1 MCAKGNPTFSCP
13 TIISSSDDESLGL
26 ENNSKEDLFDFS
38 LNTVNVSVNTEL
50 PMNSS
55 YGSEEEEFDFLHFYE
70 ELSDYDF
77 HRMMSVDDFTYSTA
91 FSNEVFDNGEW
102 YTYAGLETCNIMKST
117 RHGKEL
123 LSKSIQSTTQ
133 GDSGIDNLTYLSG
146 DDTKL
151 GTDHTKADVYESS
164 NDMSGGKSISENQNE
179 SDSEL
184 EDDFFSVPEE
194 TEIFSE
200 SDDGEYFSA
209 DESLEGTL
217 DASFKSIL
225 CTVVSYQDNL
235 GLNDLDPSTVGRSSE
250 VPDPS
255 DMWEDVD
262 LSSLCIFNELPLE
275 PCDNE
280 VMFSR
285 PIGFVGSSTD
295 AIDYAKDFLRRQS
308 TLENL
313 LSAKSPD
320 DCDDANSIWS
330 ILTDKLLY
338 CQSDTSD
345 SVRHFSYDSLKADS
359 AKQRFFNA
367 ALNNEPCLSNS
378 YIDSCNMAELY
389 RDQLYDTVPTP
400 NKKKLNTA
408 EATANSNEP
417 TGKRVFPQ
425 YVEDRYQDLEINTSY
440 KYNPETSICATYLW
454 TENIGYPKDLV
465 TATAYHTEGYK
476 LWFKQGRFPI
486 GIDGEATAHLLDD
499 TPIPVKTLID
509 SGASRP
515 ILSRHFYDTHPF
527 LHTYPRY
534 KIPPRGMVIG
544 NDTVLPCDEAIA
556 IMVKFSGHVFHM
568 ICYLM
573 EVSKDYGLYIGQ
585 KAMYELEGGADF
597 RNLSFHFLM
606 RSLNLYAGDSIK
618 IKPGQT
624 KIVPMCLD
632 THAIKRD
639 MTLGEKK
646 RLDIDLYS
654 RENEKVMVNL
664 KTERKDKLVQTIPAV
679 ISQGTVFLT
688 AVNNTDTEW
697 KIDKYQMMGSL
708 DCRSLGYFHISR
720 HSLQRIMSDNA
731 NFLNDRE
738 TVEYFNILME
748 DHKNVMKFAQET
760 ILQRQKM
767 EAERNTELK
776 GRQSKGKEDFN
787 DSNMSEDNDPYPWLD
802 KDDPRRNMTDR
813 ECLENYIDLS
823 DSDITE
829 REKKNLYKVLYKYKR
844 AFSLRDEIGL
854 CQNMEVE
861 LELRDETP
869 FFIRPF
875 PIKES
880 DKDIVDKEMRKGC
893 LLGILKKG
901 MSSYSSPIML
911 IPRKLSGIPR
921 IVTDFRHLNSRLVT
935 LQPSIPLVKDAIQIL
950 GASGCET
957 LSLADLRDAYHTLRL
972 SDRSKKFCGITPY
985 YGSDSYLYQRL
996 GMGLSV
1002 SPAIWQNFIQKVL
1015 QEIPDHRKNH
1025 LAIIDDCLVFSKKY
1039 DHLKHLT
1046 NLFKA
1051 LIRNGL
1057 KISPR
1062 KCKLFKTSLV
1072 YMGHQVN
1079 IIDGIPHITP
1089 VKSRVDAIVKLDPPK
1104 SPKNCKQF
1112 CGMVNYLSMFL
1123 KDLQTKLIPIYHLT
1137 KKGVPFYWGELQQ
1150 EAFDQIKKDLTEAPV
1165 LAMPNS
1171 EGHMVLVSDTSKI
1184 ACGSALYQEQKGRYR
1199 LIAYFS
1205 KKLPLSAQRYSI
1217 SELELTGIYANVL
1230 AFKHLLRNVHFT
1242 LYCDHSALVHI
1253 MNGKKEPPTLRLKKL
1268 IENLS
1273 DFKFDIKFLRG
1284 KDMFVSDFLSRH
1296 PDGEESCNDPIIP
1309 VAFLMKEIELP
1320 QHSPKFLDWLNTML
1334 DSREMV
1340 AYKESPF
1347 KECKCER
1354 IMNMNEPFQ
1363 VLTRSM
1369 AKTVKADVPAM
1380 YPLKGDHKKPE
1391 KSQIGIIEVKDAE
1404 EVGQDE
1410 VQMVPNQQPNIEN
1423 NIMADIDNVN
1433 IPEIVSRSV
1442 AQNMPKVNMTGLQV
1456 PPVLNEPIP
1465 MKPVKRGTPVINYD
1479 QILTPVN
1486 IDVTRGQLPP
1496 FDMEKSFDAIQ
1507 TSVEQYP
1514 DLESL
1519 FREDKPLF
1527 KPGTEISLFMKH
1539 IPKQKE
1545 LDKFVN
1551 YLKQRVIHDCKVPL
1565 SVKELKAEYHIDP
1578 YFKDIVKYL
1587 ERDYCRYVGRSQTVF
1602 KMQCED
1608 YVLVNGVLFKIR
1620 YGKENKG
1627 EPSLV
1632 LCIPEKYIPTVLY
1645 QYHTPLL
1652 AGHPGVIKLYE
1663 TIKQRYYFPG
1673 MFNLVREFVECCLE
1687 CQSMKGKTDSPRIQ
1701 YARIPLDTRT
1711 MERMSMDIKEMPE
1724 SELGFRHILVCV
1736 CEFTNWMKTI
1746 PLADQKAQTIAM
1758 ALYFK
1763 ICCEYGTPKAI
1774 ICDEAPAF
1782 QSVALQEYFRALNI
1796 QPIYISPMNH
1806 GSNRSERYIR
1816 TLNDIITKCLVG
1828 TGSNWPLYVPSATF
1842 AMNCQVSQ
1850 VTGFS
1855 PFQMVFNNQPP
1866 DRLSFDFD
1874 PTKSG
1879 MKVDTPLYMI
1889 FMDQNKVLI
1898 NQLIMRRKKYE
1909 TESQLVR
1916 ESRKYP
1922 DTHGYAVGDL
1932 VLINHSP
1939 SSVLKAPSRKLKRNW
1954 VGPFK
1959 IQAIIDDS
1967 HYMISDWTGQ
1977 LSHKRFH
1984 VNRLKPFSLNL
1995 GKVKDG
2001 KLQTVHN
2008 TRELFR
2014 IWKNIKED
2022 IAIDTS
2028 SKHTQT

>member
-1 MCAKGNPTFSCP
+1 
-13 TIISSSDDESLGL
+13 
-26 ENNSKEDLFDFS
+26 
-38 LNTVNVSVNTEL
+38 
-50 PMNSS
+50 
-55 YGSEEEEFDFLHFYE
+55 
-70 ELSDYDF
+70 
-77 HRMMSVDDFTYSTA
+77 
-91 FSNEVFDNGEW
+91 
-102 YTYAGLETCNIMKST
+102 
-117 RHGKEL
+117 
-123 LSKSIQSTTQ
+123 
-133 GDSGIDNLTYLSG
+133 
-146 DDTKL
+146 
-151 GTDHTKADVYESS
+151 
-164 NDMSGGKSISENQNE
+164 
-179 SDSEL
+179 
-184 EDDFFSVPEE
+184 
-194 TEIFSE
+194 
-200 SDDGEYFSA
+200 
-209 DESLEGTL
+209 
-217 DASFKSIL
+217 
-225 CTVVSYQDNL
+225 
-235 GLNDLDPSTVGRSSE
+235 
-250 VPDPS
+250 
-255 DMWEDVD
+255 
-262 LSSLCIFNELPLE
+262 
-275 PCDNE
+275 
-280 VMFSR
+280 
-285 PIGFVGSSTD
+285 
-295 AIDYAKDFLRRQS
+295 
-308 TLENL
+308 
-313 LSAKSPD
+313 
-320 DCDDANSIWS
+320 
-330 ILTDKLLY
+330 
-338 CQSDTSD
+338 
-345 SVRHFSYDSLKADS
+345 
-359 AKQRFFNA
+359 
-367 ALNNEPCLSNS
+367 
-378 YIDSCNMAELY
+378 
-389 RDQLYDTVPTP
+389 
-400 NKKKLNTA
+400 
-408 EATANSNEP
+408 
-417 TGKRVFPQ
+417 
-425 YVEDRYQDLEINTSY
+425 
-440 KYNPETSICATYLW
+440 
-454 TENIGYPKDLV
+454 
-465 TATAYHTEGYK
+465 
-476 LWFKQGRFPI
+476 
-486 GIDGEATAHLLDD
+486 
-499 TPIPVKTLID
+499 
-509 SGASRP
+509 
-515 ILSRHFYDTHPF
+515 
-527 LHTYPRY
+527 
-534 KIPPRGMVIG
+534 
-544 NDTVLPCDEAIA
+544 
-556 IMVKFSGHVFHM
+556 
-568 ICYLM
+568 
-573 EVSKDYGLYIGQ
+573 
-585 KAMYELEGGADF
+585 
-597 RNLSFHFLM
+597 
-606 RSLNLYAGDSIK
+606 
-618 IKPGQT
+618 
-624 KIVPMCLD
+624 
-632 THAIKRD
+632 
-639 MTLGEKK
+639 
-646 RLDIDLYS
+646 
-654 RENEKVMVNL
+654 
-664 KTERKDKLVQTIPAV
+664 
-679 ISQGTVFLT
+679 
-688 AVNNTDTEW
+688 
-697 KIDKYQMMGSL
+697 
-708 DCRSLGYFHISR
+708 
-720 HSLQRIMSDNA
+720 
-731 NFLNDRE
+731 
-738 TVEYFNILME
+738 
-748 DHKNVMKFAQET
+748 
-760 ILQRQKM
+760 
-767 EAERNTELK
+767 
-776 GRQSKGKEDFN
+776 
-787 DSNMSEDNDPYPWLD
+787 
-802 KDDPRRNMTDR
+802 
-813 ECLENYIDLS
+813 
-823 DSDITE
+823 
-829 REKKNLYKVLYKYKR
+829 
-844 AFSLRDEIGL
+844 
-854 CQNMEVE
+854 
-861 LELRDETP
+861 
-869 FFIRPF
+869 
-875 PIKES
+875 
-880 DKDIVDKEMRKGC
+880 MRKGC

-901 MSSYSSPIML
+901 ISSYSSPIML

-935 LQPSIPLVKDAIQIL
+935 LQPSIPLVREAIQIL
-950 GASGCET
+950 GASGCEI

-972 SDRSKKFCGITPY
+972 SERSKKFCGITPY

-1025 LAIIDDCLVFSKKY
+1025 LAIMDDCLVFSKKY

-1046 NLFKA
+1046 DLFKA

-1062 KCKLFKTSLV
+1062 KCKLLKTSLV
-1072 YMGHQVN
+1072 YMGHQVS

-1112 CGMVNYLSMFL
+1112 CGLVNYLSMFL

-1137 KKGVPFYWGELQQ
+1137 KKGVPFHWGELQQ
-1150 EAFDQIKKDLTEAPV
+1150 KAFEQIKKDLTEAPV

-1296 PDGEESCNDPIIP
+1296 PDSEESCNDPIIP

-1320 QHSPKFLDWLNTML
+1320 QHSPKFLDWLNIML

-1380 YPLKGDHKKPE
+1380 YPLKGDHEKPE
-1391 KSQIGIIEVKDAE
+1391 MSQIGIIEVKDTE
-1404 EVGQDE
+1404 EVGQGE
-1410 VQMVPNQQPNIEN
+1410 VQIVPNQQPDIED
-1423 NIMADIDNVN
+1423 NIMAGIDNTN
-1433 IPEIVSRSV
+1433 IPDIVSRPV
-1442 AQNMPKVNMTGLQV
+1442 AQNVPKVNMTGLQV

-1465 MKPVKRGTPVINYD
+1465 MKPVKKATSVINYD
-1479 QILTPVN
+1479 PILTPVN
-1486 IDVTRGQLPP
+1486 IDVTLKGQLPP

-1565 SVKELKAEYHIDP
+1565 SVKELKAEYHVDP

-1587 ERDYCRYVGRSQTVF
+1587 EKDYCRYVGKAQTVF

-1608 YVLVNGVLFKIR
+1608 YDLVNGVLFKIR
-1620 YGKENKG
+1620 YGKEDKG

-1652 AGHPGVIKLYE
+1652 AGHPGVIKLYD

-1687 CQSMKGKTDSPRIQ
+1687 CQSMKGKTDGPKIQ

-1711 MERMSMDIKEMPE
+1711 MARMSMDIKEMPE

-1736 CEFTNWMKTI
+1736 CEFTNWMKTV

-1782 QSVALQEYFRALNI
+1782 QSVALQEYFKALNI

-1828 TGSNWPLYVPSATF
+1828 TRSKWPLYVPSATF

-1855 PFQMVFNNQPP
+1855 PFQMVYNKQPP
-1866 DRLSFDFD
+1866 DKLSFDFD

-1879 MKVDTPLYMI
+1879 IKVDTPLYMI
-1889 FMDQNKVLI
+1889 FMDQSKLLI
-1898 NQLIMRRKKYE
+1898 NQMIMRRKKYE
-1909 TESQLVR
+1909 AESQLVR

-1922 DTHGYAVGDL
+1922 DVHGYAIGDL

-1939 SSVLKAPSRKLKRNW
+1939 SSVLKAPSRKLKRDW

-1984 VNRLKPFSLNL
+1984 VNRLKPFSLSL

-2022 IAIDTS
+2022 IAIDKNS
-2028 SKHTQT
+2028 RHTQT

>member
-1 MCAKGNPTFSCP
+1 
-13 TIISSSDDESLGL
+13 
-26 ENNSKEDLFDFS
+26 
-38 LNTVNVSVNTEL
+38 
-50 PMNSS
+50 
-55 YGSEEEEFDFLHFYE
+55 
-70 ELSDYDF
+70 
-77 HRMMSVDDFTYSTA
+77 
-91 FSNEVFDNGEW
+91 
-102 YTYAGLETCNIMKST
+102 
-117 RHGKEL
+117 
-123 LSKSIQSTTQ
+123 
-133 GDSGIDNLTYLSG
+133 
-146 DDTKL
+146 
-151 GTDHTKADVYESS
+151 
-164 NDMSGGKSISENQNE
+164 
-179 SDSEL
+179 
-184 EDDFFSVPEE
+184 
-194 TEIFSE
+194 
-200 SDDGEYFSA
+200 
-209 DESLEGTL
+209 
-217 DASFKSIL
+217 
-225 CTVVSYQDNL
+225 
-235 GLNDLDPSTVGRSSE
+235 
-250 VPDPS
+250 
-255 DMWEDVD
+255 
-262 LSSLCIFNELPLE
+262 
-275 PCDNE
+275 
-280 VMFSR
+280 
-285 PIGFVGSSTD
+285 
-295 AIDYAKDFLRRQS
+295 
-308 TLENL
+308 
-313 LSAKSPD
+313 
-320 DCDDANSIWS
+320 
-330 ILTDKLLY
+330 
-338 CQSDTSD
+338 
-345 SVRHFSYDSLKADS
+345 
-359 AKQRFFNA
+359 
-367 ALNNEPCLSNS
+367 
-378 YIDSCNMAELY
+378 
-389 RDQLYDTVPTP
+389 
-400 NKKKLNTA
+400 
-408 EATANSNEP
+408 
-417 TGKRVFPQ
+417 
-425 YVEDRYQDLEINTSY
+425 
-440 KYNPETSICATYLW
+440 
-454 TENIGYPKDLV
+454 
-465 TATAYHTEGYK
+465 
-476 LWFKQGRFPI
+476 
-486 GIDGEATAHLLDD
+486 
-499 TPIPVKTLID
+499 
-509 SGASRP
+509 
-515 ILSRHFYDTHPF
+515 
-527 LHTYPRY
+527 
-534 KIPPRGMVIG
+534 
-544 NDTVLPCDEAIA
+544 
-556 IMVKFSGHVFHM
+556 
-568 ICYLM
+568 
-573 EVSKDYGLYIGQ
+573 
-585 KAMYELEGGADF
+585 
-597 RNLSFHFLM
+597 
-606 RSLNLYAGDSIK
+606 
-618 IKPGQT
+618 
-624 KIVPMCLD
+624 MCLD

-639 MTLGEKK
+639 MNLGEKK

-654 RENEKVMVNL
+654 RKNEKVMVNL
-664 KTERKDKLVQTIPAV
+664 KTERKDRLVQTLPAV
-679 ISQGTVFLT
+679 MSKGTIFLT
-688 AVNNTDTEW
+688 AVNNTDKEW
-697 KIDKYQMMGSL
+697 KINRYQMMGNL

-731 NFLNDRE
+731 NFLNDKE
-738 TVEYFNILME
+738 TVEYFNILVE

-760 ILQRQKM
+760 LLQRQKM
-767 EAERNTELK
+767 EAERNTQLK
-776 GRQSKGKEDFN
+776 SRQSKGKKDFN

-829 REKKNLYKVLYKYKR
+829 REKNNLYKVLYKYKK

-854 CQNMEVE
+854 CQSMEVE

-935 LQPSIPLVKDAIQIL
+935 LQPSIPLVRDAIEIL
-950 GASGCET
+950 GASGCEI
-957 LSLADLRDAYHTLRL
+957 LSLADLKDAYHTLRL
-972 SDRSKKFCGITPY
+972 SERSKKFCGITPY

-1025 LAIIDDCLVFSKKY
+1025 LAIMDDCLVFSKKY

-1046 NLFKA
+1046 DLFKA

-1072 YMGHQVN
+1072 YIGHQVS

-1137 KKGVPFYWGELQQ
+1137 KKGVPFHWGELQQ
-1150 EAFDQIKKDLTEAPV
+1150 KAFEQIKKDLTEAPV

-1184 ACGSALYQEQKGRYR
+1184 ACGSALYQEQKERYR

-1296 PDGEESCNDPIIP
+1296 PDSEESCNDPIIP

-1320 QHSPKFLDWLNTML
+1320 QHSPKFLDWLNIML

-1347 KECKCER
+1347 KECKCKR

-1391 KSQIGIIEVKDAE
+1391 MSQIGIIEVKDTE
-1404 EVGQDE
+1404 EVGQGE
-1410 VQMVPNQQPNIEN
+1410 VQIVPNQQPDIED
-1423 NIMADIDNVN
+1423 NIMAGIDNTN
-1433 IPEIVSRSV
+1433 IPDIVSRPV
-1442 AQNMPKVNMTGLQV
+1442 AQNVPKVNMTGLQV

-1465 MKPVKRGTPVINYD
+1465 MKPVKKATSVINYD
-1479 QILTPVN
+1479 PILTPVN
-1486 IDVTRGQLPP
+1486 IDVTLKGQLPP

-1565 SVKELKAEYHIDP
+1565 SVKELKAEYHVDP

-1587 ERDYCRYVGRSQTVF
+1587 EKDYCRYAGKAQTVF

-1620 YGKENKG
+1620 YGKEDKG

-1652 AGHPGVIKLYE
+1652 AGHPGVIKLYD

-1687 CQSMKGKTDSPRIQ
+1687 CQSMKGKTDGPRIQ

-1711 MERMSMDIKEMPE
+1711 MARMSMDIKEMPE

-1736 CEFTNWMKTI
+1736 CEFTNWMKTV

-1828 TGSNWPLYVPSATF
+1828 TGSKWPLYVPSATF

-1855 PFQMVFNNQPP
+1855 PFQMVYNKQPP
-1866 DRLSFDFD
+1866 DKLSFDFD

-1879 MKVDTPLYMI
+1879 IKVDTPLYMI
-1889 FMDQNKVLI
+1889 FMDQSKLLI
-1898 NQLIMRRKKYE
+1898 NQMIRRRKKYE
-1909 TESQLVR
+1909 AESQLVR

-1922 DTHGYAVGDL
+1922 DVHGYAVGDL

-1939 SSVLKAPSRKLKRNW
+1939 SSVLKAPSRKLKRDW
-1954 VGPFK
+1954 VGSFK

-1984 VNRLKPFSLNL
+1984 VNRLKPFSLSL

-2022 IAIDTS
+2022 IAIDKNS
-2028 SKHTQT
+2028 RHTQT

>member
-1 MCAKGNPTFSCP
+1 
-13 TIISSSDDESLGL
+13 
-26 ENNSKEDLFDFS
+26 
-38 LNTVNVSVNTEL
+38 
-50 PMNSS
+50 
-55 YGSEEEEFDFLHFYE
+55 
-70 ELSDYDF
+70 
-77 HRMMSVDDFTYSTA
+77 
-91 FSNEVFDNGEW
+91 
-102 YTYAGLETCNIMKST
+102 
-117 RHGKEL
+117 
-123 LSKSIQSTTQ
+123 
-133 GDSGIDNLTYLSG
+133 
-146 DDTKL
+146 
-151 GTDHTKADVYESS
+151 
-164 NDMSGGKSISENQNE
+164 
-179 SDSEL
+179 
-184 EDDFFSVPEE
+184 
-194 TEIFSE
+194 
-200 SDDGEYFSA
+200 
-209 DESLEGTL
+209 
-217 DASFKSIL
+217 
-225 CTVVSYQDNL
+225 
-235 GLNDLDPSTVGRSSE
+235 
-250 VPDPS
+250 
-255 DMWEDVD
+255 
-262 LSSLCIFNELPLE
+262 
-275 PCDNE
+275 
-280 VMFSR
+280 
-285 PIGFVGSSTD
+285 
-295 AIDYAKDFLRRQS
+295 
-308 TLENL
+308 
-313 LSAKSPD
+313 
-320 DCDDANSIWS
+320 
-330 ILTDKLLY
+330 
-338 CQSDTSD
+338 
-345 SVRHFSYDSLKADS
+345 
-359 AKQRFFNA
+359 
-367 ALNNEPCLSNS
+367 
-378 YIDSCNMAELY
+378 
-389 RDQLYDTVPTP
+389 
-400 NKKKLNTA
+400 
-408 EATANSNEP
+408 
-417 TGKRVFPQ
+417 
-425 YVEDRYQDLEINTSY
+425 
-440 KYNPETSICATYLW
+440 
-454 TENIGYPKDLV
+454 
-465 TATAYHTEGYK
+465 
-476 LWFKQGRFPI
+476 
-486 GIDGEATAHLLDD
+486 
-499 TPIPVKTLID
+499 
-509 SGASRP
+509 
-515 ILSRHFYDTHPF
+515 
-527 LHTYPRY
+527 
-534 KIPPRGMVIG
+534 
-544 NDTVLPCDEAIA
+544 
-556 IMVKFSGHVFHM
+556 
-568 ICYLM
+568 
-573 EVSKDYGLYIGQ
+573 
-585 KAMYELEGGADF
+585 
-597 RNLSFHFLM
+597 
-606 RSLNLYAGDSIK
+606 
-618 IKPGQT
+618 
-624 KIVPMCLD
+624 
-632 THAIKRD
+632 
-639 MTLGEKK
+639 
-646 RLDIDLYS
+646 
-654 RENEKVMVNL
+654 
-664 KTERKDKLVQTIPAV
+664 
-679 ISQGTVFLT
+679 
-688 AVNNTDTEW
+688 
-697 KIDKYQMMGSL
+697 
-708 DCRSLGYFHISR
+708 
-720 HSLQRIMSDNA
+720 
-731 NFLNDRE
+731 
-738 TVEYFNILME
+738 
-748 DHKNVMKFAQET
+748 
-760 ILQRQKM
+760 
-767 EAERNTELK
+767 
-776 GRQSKGKEDFN
+776 
-787 DSNMSEDNDPYPWLD
+787 
-802 KDDPRRNMTDR
+802 
-813 ECLENYIDLS
+813 
-823 DSDITE
+823 
-829 REKKNLYKVLYKYKR
+829 
-844 AFSLRDEIGL
+844 
-854 CQNMEVE
+854 
-861 LELRDETP
+861 
-869 FFIRPF
+869 
-875 PIKES
+875 
-880 DKDIVDKEMRKGC
+880 
-893 LLGILKKG
+893 
-901 MSSYSSPIML
+901 
-911 IPRKLSGIPR
+911 
-921 IVTDFRHLNSRLVT
+921 
-935 LQPSIPLVKDAIQIL
+935 
-950 GASGCET
+950 
-957 LSLADLRDAYHTLRL
+957 
-972 SDRSKKFCGITPY
+972 
-985 YGSDSYLYQRL
+985 
-996 GMGLSV
+996 
-1002 SPAIWQNFIQKVL
+1002 
-1015 QEIPDHRKNH
+1015 
-1025 LAIIDDCLVFSKKY
+1025 
-1039 DHLKHLT
+1039 
-1046 NLFKA
+1046 
-1051 LIRNGL
+1051 
-1057 KISPR
+1057 
-1062 KCKLFKTSLV
+1062 
-1072 YMGHQVN
+1072 MGHQVN

-1137 KKGVPFYWGELQQ
+1137 KKGVPFHWGELQQ

-1486 IDVTRGQLPP
+1486 IDVTLRGQLPP

-1587 ERDYCRYVGRSQTVF
+1587 ERDYCRYVGRTQTVF

-1711 MERMSMDIKEMPE
+1711 MARMSMDIKEMPE

-1866 DRLSFDFD
+1866 DKLSFDFD

-1909 TESQLVR
+1909 AESQLVR

>member
-1 MCAKGNPTFSCP
+1 M
-13 TIISSSDDESLGL
+13 
-26 ENNSKEDLFDFS
+26 
-38 LNTVNVSVNTEL
+38 
-50 PMNSS
+50 
-55 YGSEEEEFDFLHFYE
+55 
-70 ELSDYDF
+70 
-77 HRMMSVDDFTYSTA
+77 
-91 FSNEVFDNGEW
+91 
-102 YTYAGLETCNIMKST
+102 
-117 RHGKEL
+117 
-123 LSKSIQSTTQ
+123 
-133 GDSGIDNLTYLSG
+133 
-146 DDTKL
+146 
-151 GTDHTKADVYESS
+151 
-164 NDMSGGKSISENQNE
+164 
-179 SDSEL
+179 
-184 EDDFFSVPEE
+184 
-194 TEIFSE
+194 
-200 SDDGEYFSA
+200 
-209 DESLEGTL
+209 
-217 DASFKSIL
+217 
-225 CTVVSYQDNL
+225 
-235 GLNDLDPSTVGRSSE
+235 
-250 VPDPS
+250 
-255 DMWEDVD
+255 
-262 LSSLCIFNELPLE
+262 
-275 PCDNE
+275 
-280 VMFSR
+280 
-285 PIGFVGSSTD
+285 
-295 AIDYAKDFLRRQS
+295 
-308 TLENL
+308 
-313 LSAKSPD
+313 
-320 DCDDANSIWS
+320 
-330 ILTDKLLY
+330 
-338 CQSDTSD
+338 
-345 SVRHFSYDSLKADS
+345 
-359 AKQRFFNA
+359 
-367 ALNNEPCLSNS
+367 
-378 YIDSCNMAELY
+378 
-389 RDQLYDTVPTP
+389 
-400 NKKKLNTA
+400 
-408 EATANSNEP
+408 
-417 TGKRVFPQ
+417 
-425 YVEDRYQDLEINTSY
+425 EDRYQDLEINTSY

-454 TENIGYPKDLV
+454 TENVGYPKDLV

-515 ILSRHFYDTHPF
+515 ILSRHFYDKHPF

-597 RNLSFHFLM
+597 RNLSFNFLM
-606 RSLNLYAGDSIK
+606 RSLNLYAGDTIK

-624 KIVPMCLD
+624 KVVPMCLD

-639 MTLGEKK
+639 MNLGEKR

-654 RENEKVMVNL
+654 RENEKVMINL
-664 KTERKDKLVQTIPAV
+664 KTERKDRLVQTLPAV
-679 ISQGTVFLT
+679 MSKGTIFLT
-688 AVNNTDTEW
+688 AVNNTDIEW
-697 KIDKYQMMGSL
+697 KIDRYQMMGSL

-720 HSLQRIMSDNA
+720 HSLQRIMSDNV

-760 ILQRQKM
+760 VLQRQKM
-767 EAERNTELK
+767 EAERNTQLK
-776 GRQSKGKEDFN
+776 SRQSKGKKDFN

-829 REKKNLYKVLYKYKR
+829 REKKNLYKVLYKYKK

-854 CQNMEVE
+854 CQSMEVE

-880 DKDIVDKEMRKGC
+880 DKDIVDKEMRKSC

-935 LQPSIPLVKDAIQIL
+935 LQPSIPLVRDAIQIL
-950 GASGCET
+950 GASGCEI

-972 SDRSKKFCGITPY
+972 SERSKKFCGITPY

-1025 LAIIDDCLVFSKKY
+1025 LAIMDDCLVFSKKY

-1046 NLFKA
+1046 DLFKA

-1072 YMGHQVN
+1072 YMGHQVS

-1137 KKGVPFYWGELQQ
+1137 KKGVPFHWGELQQ
-1150 EAFDQIKKDLTEAPV
+1150 KAFEQVKKDLPEAPV

-1253 MNGKKEPPTLRLKKL
+1253 LNGKKEPPTLRLKKL

-1296 PDGEESCNDPIIP
+1296 PDSEESCNDPIIP

-1320 QHSPKFLDWLNTML
+1320 QHSPKFLDWLNILL

-1347 KECKCER
+1347 KKCKCER

-1391 KSQIGIIEVKDAE
+1391 KSQIGIIEVKDTE
-1404 EVGQDE
+1404 EVGQGE
-1410 VQMVPNQQPNIEN
+1410 VQIVPNQQPDIED
-1423 NIMADIDNVN
+1423 NIMAEIDNVI
-1433 IPEIVSRSV
+1433 IPDIVSRPV
-1442 AQNMPKVNMTGLQV
+1442 AQNVPKVNVTGLQV

-1465 MKPVKRGTPVINYD
+1465 MKPVKKATSVINYD
-1479 QILTPVN
+1479 PILTPVN
-1486 IDVTRGQLPP
+1486 IDVTLKGQLPP
-1496 FDMEKSFDAIQ
+1496 FNMEKSFEAIQ

-1565 SVKELKAEYHIDP
+1565 SVKELKAEYHVDP

-1587 ERDYCRYVGRSQTVF
+1587 EKDYCRHVGKAQTVF

-1620 YGKENKG
+1620 YGKEDKG
-1627 EPSLV
+1627 EPSMV
-1632 LCIPEKYIPTVLY
+1632 LCIPEKYIPTALY

-1652 AGHPGVIKLYE
+1652 AGHPGVIKLYD

-1687 CQSMKGKTDSPRIQ
+1687 CQSIKGKTDGPRIQ

-1711 MERMSMDIKEMPE
+1711 MARMSMDIKEMPE
-1724 SELGFRHILVCV
+1724 SELGFRYILVCV

-1782 QSVALQEYFRALNI
+1782 QLVALQEYFKALNI
-1796 QPIYISPMNH
+1796 QPITYHP
-1806 GSNRSERYIR
+1806 
-1816 TLNDIITKCLVG
+1816 
-1828 TGSNWPLYVPSATF
+1828 
-1842 AMNCQVSQ
+1842 
-1850 VTGFS
+1850 
-1855 PFQMVFNNQPP
+1855 
-1866 DRLSFDFD
+1866 
-1874 PTKSG
+1874 
-1879 MKVDTPLYMI
+1879 
-1889 FMDQNKVLI
+1889 
-1898 NQLIMRRKKYE
+1898 
-1909 TESQLVR
+1909 
-1916 ESRKYP
+1916 
-1922 DTHGYAVGDL
+1922 
-1932 VLINHSP
+1932 
-1939 SSVLKAPSRKLKRNW
+1939 
-1954 VGPFK
+1954 
-1959 IQAIIDDS
+1959 
-1967 HYMISDWTGQ
+1967 
-1977 LSHKRFH
+1977 
-1984 VNRLKPFSLNL
+1984 
-1995 GKVKDG
+1995 
-2001 KLQTVHN
+2001 
-2008 TRELFR
+2008 
-2014 IWKNIKED
+2014 
-2022 IAIDTS
+2022 
-2028 SKHTQT
+2028 

>member
-1 MCAKGNPTFSCP
+1 M
-13 TIISSSDDESLGL
+13 
-26 ENNSKEDLFDFS
+26 
-38 LNTVNVSVNTEL
+38 
-50 PMNSS
+50 
-55 YGSEEEEFDFLHFYE
+55 
-70 ELSDYDF
+70 
-77 HRMMSVDDFTYSTA
+77 
-91 FSNEVFDNGEW
+91 
-102 YTYAGLETCNIMKST
+102 
-117 RHGKEL
+117 
-123 LSKSIQSTTQ
+123 
-133 GDSGIDNLTYLSG
+133 
-146 DDTKL
+146 
-151 GTDHTKADVYESS
+151 
-164 NDMSGGKSISENQNE
+164 
-179 SDSEL
+179 
-184 EDDFFSVPEE
+184 
-194 TEIFSE
+194 
-200 SDDGEYFSA
+200 
-209 DESLEGTL
+209 
-217 DASFKSIL
+217 
-225 CTVVSYQDNL
+225 
-235 GLNDLDPSTVGRSSE
+235 
-250 VPDPS
+250 
-255 DMWEDVD
+255 
-262 LSSLCIFNELPLE
+262 
-275 PCDNE
+275 
-280 VMFSR
+280 
-285 PIGFVGSSTD
+285 
-295 AIDYAKDFLRRQS
+295 
-308 TLENL
+308 
-313 LSAKSPD
+313 
-320 DCDDANSIWS
+320 
-330 ILTDKLLY
+330 
-338 CQSDTSD
+338 
-345 SVRHFSYDSLKADS
+345 
-359 AKQRFFNA
+359 
-367 ALNNEPCLSNS
+367 
-378 YIDSCNMAELY
+378 
-389 RDQLYDTVPTP
+389 
-400 NKKKLNTA
+400 
-408 EATANSNEP
+408 
-417 TGKRVFPQ
+417 
-425 YVEDRYQDLEINTSY
+425 
-440 KYNPETSICATYLW
+440 
-454 TENIGYPKDLV
+454 
-465 TATAYHTEGYK
+465 
-476 LWFKQGRFPI
+476 
-486 GIDGEATAHLLDD
+486 
-499 TPIPVKTLID
+499 LI
-509 SGASRP
+509 
-515 ILSRHFYDTHPF
+515 
-527 LHTYPRY
+527 
-534 KIPPRGMVIG
+534 
-544 NDTVLPCDEAIA
+544 
-556 IMVKFSGHVFHM
+556 
-568 ICYLM
+568 
-573 EVSKDYGLYIGQ
+573 
-585 KAMYELEGGADF
+585 
-597 RNLSFHFLM
+597 
-606 RSLNLYAGDSIK
+606 
-618 IKPGQT
+618 
-624 KIVPMCLD
+624 
-632 THAIKRD
+632 
-639 MTLGEKK
+639 
-646 RLDIDLYS
+646 
-654 RENEKVMVNL
+654 
-664 KTERKDKLVQTIPAV
+664 
-679 ISQGTVFLT
+679 
-688 AVNNTDTEW
+688 
-697 KIDKYQMMGSL
+697 
-708 DCRSLGYFHISR
+708 
-720 HSLQRIMSDNA
+720 
-731 NFLNDRE
+731 FLNDRE

-760 ILQRQKM
+760 IWQRQKM

-776 GRQSKGKEDFN
+776 GRQSKGKEDFH

-802 KDDPRRNMTDR
+802 KDDPIRNMTDR

-823 DSDITE
+823 DSDIPE
-829 REKKNLYKVLYKYKR
+829 REKKNLYKVLYKYKK

-1025 LAIIDDCLVFSKKY
+1025 LAIMDDCLVFSKKY

-1137 KKGVPFYWGELQQ
+1137 KKGVPFHWGELQQ

-1230 AFKHLLRNVHFT
+1230 AFKHLLRNAHFT

-1320 QHSPKFLDWLNTML
+1320 QHSPKFLDWLNIML

-1369 AKTVKADVPAM
+1369 AKTVKADVPDM

-1404 EVGQDE
+1404 EIGQDE
-1410 VQMVPNQQPNIEN
+1410 VQMVPNQQPDIEN

-1433 IPEIVSRSV
+1433 IPEIVPRPIT
-1442 AQNMPKVNMTGLQV
+1442 QNMPKVNLTGLQV

-1486 IDVTRGQLPP
+1486 IDVTLRGQLPP
-1496 FDMEKSFDAIQ
+1496 FDMERSFDAIQ

-1587 ERDYCRYVGRSQTVF
+1587 EKDYCRYVG
-1602 KMQCED
+1602 
-1608 YVLVNGVLFKIR
+1608 
-1620 YGKENKG
+1620 
-1627 EPSLV
+1627 
-1632 LCIPEKYIPTVLY
+1632 
-1645 QYHTPLL
+1645 
-1652 AGHPGVIKLYE
+1652 
-1663 TIKQRYYFPG
+1663 
-1673 MFNLVREFVECCLE
+1673 
-1687 CQSMKGKTDSPRIQ
+1687 
-1701 YARIPLDTRT
+1701 
-1711 MERMSMDIKEMPE
+1711 E
-1724 SELGFRHILVCV
+1724 S
-1736 CEFTNWMKTI
+1736 TN
-1746 PLADQKAQTIAM
+1746 
-1758 ALYFK
+1758 
-1763 ICCEYGTPKAI
+1763 
-1774 ICDEAPAF
+1774 
-1782 QSVALQEYFRALNI
+1782 SV
-1796 QPIYISPMNH
+1796 
-1806 GSNRSERYIR
+1806 
-1816 TLNDIITKCLVG
+1816 
-1828 TGSNWPLYVPSATF
+1828 
-1842 AMNCQVSQ
+1842 
-1850 VTGFS
+1850 
-1855 PFQMVFNNQPP
+1855 
-1866 DRLSFDFD
+1866 
-1874 PTKSG
+1874 
-1879 MKVDTPLYMI
+1879 
-1889 FMDQNKVLI
+1889 
-1898 NQLIMRRKKYE
+1898 
-1909 TESQLVR
+1909 
-1916 ESRKYP
+1916 
-1922 DTHGYAVGDL
+1922 
-1932 VLINHSP
+1932 
-1939 SSVLKAPSRKLKRNW
+1939 
-1954 VGPFK
+1954 
-1959 IQAIIDDS
+1959 
-1967 HYMISDWTGQ
+1967 
-1977 LSHKRFH
+1977 
-1984 VNRLKPFSLNL
+1984 
-1995 GKVKDG
+1995 
-2001 KLQTVHN
+2001 
-2008 TRELFR
+2008 
-2014 IWKNIKED
+2014 
-2022 IAIDTS
+2022 
-2028 SKHTQT
+2028 

>member
-1 MCAKGNPTFSCP
+1 M
-13 TIISSSDDESLGL
+13 
-26 ENNSKEDLFDFS
+26 
-38 LNTVNVSVNTEL
+38 
-50 PMNSS
+50 
-55 YGSEEEEFDFLHFYE
+55 
-70 ELSDYDF
+70 
-77 HRMMSVDDFTYSTA
+77 
-91 FSNEVFDNGEW
+91 
-102 YTYAGLETCNIMKST
+102 
-117 RHGKEL
+117 
-123 LSKSIQSTTQ
+123 
-133 GDSGIDNLTYLSG
+133 
-146 DDTKL
+146 
-151 GTDHTKADVYESS
+151 
-164 NDMSGGKSISENQNE
+164 
-179 SDSEL
+179 
-184 EDDFFSVPEE
+184 
-194 TEIFSE
+194 
-200 SDDGEYFSA
+200 
-209 DESLEGTL
+209 
-217 DASFKSIL
+217 
-225 CTVVSYQDNL
+225 
-235 GLNDLDPSTVGRSSE
+235 
-250 VPDPS
+250 
-255 DMWEDVD
+255 
-262 LSSLCIFNELPLE
+262 
-275 PCDNE
+275 
-280 VMFSR
+280 
-285 PIGFVGSSTD
+285 
-295 AIDYAKDFLRRQS
+295 
-308 TLENL
+308 
-313 LSAKSPD
+313 
-320 DCDDANSIWS
+320 
-330 ILTDKLLY
+330 
-338 CQSDTSD
+338 
-345 SVRHFSYDSLKADS
+345 
-359 AKQRFFNA
+359 
-367 ALNNEPCLSNS
+367 
-378 YIDSCNMAELY
+378 
-389 RDQLYDTVPTP
+389 
-400 NKKKLNTA
+400 
-408 EATANSNEP
+408 
-417 TGKRVFPQ
+417 
-425 YVEDRYQDLEINTSY
+425 EDRYQDLEIITSY

-454 TENIGYPKDLV
+454 TENVGYPKDLV

-515 ILSRHFYDTHPF
+515 ILSRYFYDKHPF

-534 KIPPRGMVIG
+534 EIPPRGMVIG

-606 RSLNLYAGDSIK
+606 RSLNLYAGDTIK

-624 KIVPMCLD
+624 KVVPMCLD

-639 MTLGEKK
+639 MNLGEKR

-664 KTERKDKLVQTIPAV
+664 KTERKDRLVQTLPAV
-679 ISQGTVFLT
+679 MSKGTIFLT
-688 AVNNTDTEW
+688 AVNNTDIEW
-697 KIDKYQMMGSL
+697 KIDRYQMMGSL

-760 ILQRQKM
+760 VLQRQKM
-767 EAERNTELK
+767 EAERNTQLK
-776 GRQSKGKEDFN
+776 SRQSKGKKDFN

-829 REKKNLYKVLYKYKR
+829 REKKNLYKVLYKYKK

-854 CQNMEVE
+854 CQSMEVE

-935 LQPSIPLVKDAIQIL
+935 LQPSIPLVRDAIQIL
-950 GASGCET
+950 GASGCEI

-972 SDRSKKFCGITPY
+972 SERSKKFCGITPY

-1025 LAIIDDCLVFSKKY
+1025 LAIMDDCLVFSKKY

-1046 NLFKA
+1046 DLFKA

-1072 YMGHQVN
+1072 YMGHQVS

-1137 KKGVPFYWGELQQ
+1137 KKGVPFHWEELQQ
-1150 EAFDQIKKDLTEAPV
+1150 KAFEQIKKDLTEAPV

-1296 PDGEESCNDPIIP
+1296 PDSEESCNDPIIP

-1320 QHSPKFLDWLNTML
+1320 QHSPKFLDWLNIML

-1340 AYKESPF
+1340 AYKENPF

-1391 KSQIGIIEVKDAE
+1391 KSQIGIIEVKDTE
-1404 EVGQDE
+1404 EVGQGE
-1410 VQMVPNQQPNIEN
+1410 VQIVPNQQPDIED
-1423 NIMADIDNVN
+1423 NIMAEIDNVN
-1433 IPEIVSRSV
+1433 IPDIVSRPV
-1442 AQNMPKVNMTGLQV
+1442 AQNVPKVNMIGLQV

-1465 MKPVKRGTPVINYD
+1465 MKPVKKATSVINYD

-1486 IDVTRGQLPP
+1486 IDVTLKGQLPP

-1565 SVKELKAEYHIDP
+1565 SVKELKAEYHVDP

-1587 ERDYCRYVGRSQTVF
+1587 EKDYCRYVGKAQTVF

-1620 YGKENKG
+1620 YDKEDKG

-1652 AGHPGVIKLYE
+1652 AGHPGVIKLYD

-1687 CQSMKGKTDSPRIQ
+1687 CQSMKGKTDGPRIQ

-1711 MERMSMDIKEMPE
+1711 MARMSMDIKEMPE

-1746 PLADQKAQTIAM
+1746 PLVDQKAQTIAM

-1782 QSVALQEYFRALNI
+1782 QSVALQEYFKALNI

-1855 PFQMVFNNQPP
+1855 PFQMVYNKQPP
-1866 DRLSFDFD
+1866 DKLSFDFD

-1889 FMDQNKVLI
+1889 FMDQSKLLI
-1898 NQLIMRRKKYE
+1898 NQMIMRRKKYE
-1909 TESQLVR
+1909 AESQLFR
-1916 ESRKYP
+1916 ESRK
-1922 DTHGYAVGDL
+1922 
-1932 VLINHSP
+1932 
-1939 SSVLKAPSRKLKRNW
+1939 
-1954 VGPFK
+1954 
-1959 IQAIIDDS
+1959 
-1967 HYMISDWTGQ
+1967 
-1977 LSHKRFH
+1977 
-1984 VNRLKPFSLNL
+1984 
-1995 GKVKDG
+1995 
-2001 KLQTVHN
+2001 
-2008 TRELFR
+2008 
-2014 IWKNIKED
+2014 
-2022 IAIDTS
+2022 
-2028 SKHTQT
+2028 

>member
-1 MCAKGNPTFSCP
+1 M
-13 TIISSSDDESLGL
+13 
-26 ENNSKEDLFDFS
+26 
-38 LNTVNVSVNTEL
+38 
-50 PMNSS
+50 
-55 YGSEEEEFDFLHFYE
+55 
-70 ELSDYDF
+70 
-77 HRMMSVDDFTYSTA
+77 
-91 FSNEVFDNGEW
+91 
-102 YTYAGLETCNIMKST
+102 
-117 RHGKEL
+117 
-123 LSKSIQSTTQ
+123 
-133 GDSGIDNLTYLSG
+133 
-146 DDTKL
+146 
-151 GTDHTKADVYESS
+151 
-164 NDMSGGKSISENQNE
+164 
-179 SDSEL
+179 
-184 EDDFFSVPEE
+184 
-194 TEIFSE
+194 
-200 SDDGEYFSA
+200 
-209 DESLEGTL
+209 
-217 DASFKSIL
+217 
-225 CTVVSYQDNL
+225 
-235 GLNDLDPSTVGRSSE
+235 
-250 VPDPS
+250 
-255 DMWEDVD
+255 
-262 LSSLCIFNELPLE
+262 
-275 PCDNE
+275 
-280 VMFSR
+280 
-285 PIGFVGSSTD
+285 
-295 AIDYAKDFLRRQS
+295 
-308 TLENL
+308 
-313 LSAKSPD
+313 
-320 DCDDANSIWS
+320 
-330 ILTDKLLY
+330 
-338 CQSDTSD
+338 
-345 SVRHFSYDSLKADS
+345 
-359 AKQRFFNA
+359 
-367 ALNNEPCLSNS
+367 
-378 YIDSCNMAELY
+378 
-389 RDQLYDTVPTP
+389 
-400 NKKKLNTA
+400 
-408 EATANSNEP
+408 
-417 TGKRVFPQ
+417 
-425 YVEDRYQDLEINTSY
+425 
-440 KYNPETSICATYLW
+440 
-454 TENIGYPKDLV
+454 
-465 TATAYHTEGYK
+465 
-476 LWFKQGRFPI
+476 
-486 GIDGEATAHLLDD
+486 
-499 TPIPVKTLID
+499 
-509 SGASRP
+509 
-515 ILSRHFYDTHPF
+515 
-527 LHTYPRY
+527 
-534 KIPPRGMVIG
+534 
-544 NDTVLPCDEAIA
+544 
-556 IMVKFSGHVFHM
+556 
-568 ICYLM
+568 
-573 EVSKDYGLYIGQ
+573 
-585 KAMYELEGGADF
+585 
-597 RNLSFHFLM
+597 
-606 RSLNLYAGDSIK
+606 
-618 IKPGQT
+618 
-624 KIVPMCLD
+624 
-632 THAIKRD
+632 
-639 MTLGEKK
+639 
-646 RLDIDLYS
+646 
-654 RENEKVMVNL
+654 
-664 KTERKDKLVQTIPAV
+664 
-679 ISQGTVFLT
+679 
-688 AVNNTDTEW
+688 
-697 KIDKYQMMGSL
+697 
-708 DCRSLGYFHISR
+708 
-720 HSLQRIMSDNA
+720 
-731 NFLNDRE
+731 
-738 TVEYFNILME
+738 
-748 DHKNVMKFAQET
+748 
-760 ILQRQKM
+760 QRQKM

-1025 LAIIDDCLVFSKKY
+1025 LAIMDDCLVFSKKY

-1137 KKGVPFYWGELQQ
+1137 KKGVPFHWGELQQ

-1309 VAFLMKEIELP
+1309 VAFLMKEIELQ

-1334 DSREMV
+1334 DNREMV

-1354 IMNMNEPFQ
+1354 IMNMNESFQ

-1369 AKTVKADVPAM
+1369 AKTIKADVPAM

-1404 EVGQDE
+1404 EVGQGE
-1410 VQMVPNQQPNIEN
+1410 VQMVPNQQPDIEN

-1433 IPEIVSRSV
+1433 IPEIVSRPV

-1486 IDVTRGQLPP
+1486 IDVTLRGQLPP
-1496 FDMEKSFDAIQ
+1496 FDMERSFDAIQ

-1587 ERDYCRYVGRSQTVF
+1587 ERDYCRYVGRAQTVF

-1652 AGHPGVIKLYE
+1652 AGHPGVIKLYD

-1687 CQSMKGKTDSPRIQ
+1687 CQSMKGKNDGPRVQ

-1711 MERMSMDIKEMPE
+1711 MARMSMDIKEMPE

-1796 QPIYISPMNH
+1796 QPIYISPLNH

-1855 PFQMVFNNQPP
+1855 PFQMVFNKQPP
-1866 DRLSFDFD
+1866 DKLSFDFD

-1889 FMDQNKVLI
+1889 FMEQNKLLI

-1909 TESQLVR
+1909 AESQLVR

-1922 DTHGYAVGDL
+1922 DNHGYAVGDL

-1939 SSVLKAPSRKLKRNW
+1939 SSLLKAPSRKLKRNW

-1984 VNRLKPFSLNL
+1984 VNRLKPFSLSL

>member
-1 MCAKGNPTFSCP
+1 
-13 TIISSSDDESLGL
+13 
-26 ENNSKEDLFDFS
+26 
-38 LNTVNVSVNTEL
+38 
-50 PMNSS
+50 
-55 YGSEEEEFDFLHFYE
+55 
-70 ELSDYDF
+70 
-77 HRMMSVDDFTYSTA
+77 
-91 FSNEVFDNGEW
+91 
-102 YTYAGLETCNIMKST
+102 
-117 RHGKEL
+117 
-123 LSKSIQSTTQ
+123 
-133 GDSGIDNLTYLSG
+133 
-146 DDTKL
+146 
-151 GTDHTKADVYESS
+151 
-164 NDMSGGKSISENQNE
+164 
-179 SDSEL
+179 
-184 EDDFFSVPEE
+184 
-194 TEIFSE
+194 
-200 SDDGEYFSA
+200 
-209 DESLEGTL
+209 
-217 DASFKSIL
+217 
-225 CTVVSYQDNL
+225 
-235 GLNDLDPSTVGRSSE
+235 
-250 VPDPS
+250 
-255 DMWEDVD
+255 
-262 LSSLCIFNELPLE
+262 
-275 PCDNE
+275 
-280 VMFSR
+280 
-285 PIGFVGSSTD
+285 
-295 AIDYAKDFLRRQS
+295 
-308 TLENL
+308 
-313 LSAKSPD
+313 
-320 DCDDANSIWS
+320 
-330 ILTDKLLY
+330 
-338 CQSDTSD
+338 
-345 SVRHFSYDSLKADS
+345 
-359 AKQRFFNA
+359 
-367 ALNNEPCLSNS
+367 
-378 YIDSCNMAELY
+378 
-389 RDQLYDTVPTP
+389 
-400 NKKKLNTA
+400 
-408 EATANSNEP
+408 
-417 TGKRVFPQ
+417 
-425 YVEDRYQDLEINTSY
+425 
-440 KYNPETSICATYLW
+440 
-454 TENIGYPKDLV
+454 
-465 TATAYHTEGYK
+465 
-476 LWFKQGRFPI
+476 
-486 GIDGEATAHLLDD
+486 
-499 TPIPVKTLID
+499 
-509 SGASRP
+509 
-515 ILSRHFYDTHPF
+515 
-527 LHTYPRY
+527 
-534 KIPPRGMVIG
+534 
-544 NDTVLPCDEAIA
+544 
-556 IMVKFSGHVFHM
+556 
-568 ICYLM
+568 
-573 EVSKDYGLYIGQ
+573 
-585 KAMYELEGGADF
+585 
-597 RNLSFHFLM
+597 
-606 RSLNLYAGDSIK
+606 
-618 IKPGQT
+618 
-624 KIVPMCLD
+624 
-632 THAIKRD
+632 
-639 MTLGEKK
+639 
-646 RLDIDLYS
+646 
-654 RENEKVMVNL
+654 
-664 KTERKDKLVQTIPAV
+664 
-679 ISQGTVFLT
+679 
-688 AVNNTDTEW
+688 
-697 KIDKYQMMGSL
+697 
-708 DCRSLGYFHISR
+708 
-720 HSLQRIMSDNA
+720 
-731 NFLNDRE
+731 
-738 TVEYFNILME
+738 
-748 DHKNVMKFAQET
+748 
-760 ILQRQKM
+760 
-767 EAERNTELK
+767 
-776 GRQSKGKEDFN
+776 
-787 DSNMSEDNDPYPWLD
+787 
-802 KDDPRRNMTDR
+802 
-813 ECLENYIDLS
+813 
-823 DSDITE
+823 
-829 REKKNLYKVLYKYKR
+829 
-844 AFSLRDEIGL
+844 
-854 CQNMEVE
+854 
-861 LELRDETP
+861 
-869 FFIRPF
+869 
-875 PIKES
+875 
-880 DKDIVDKEMRKGC
+880 
-893 LLGILKKG
+893 
-901 MSSYSSPIML
+901 ML

-935 LQPSIPLVKDAIQIL
+935 LQPSIPLVRDDIQIL
-950 GASGCET
+950 GASGCEI

-972 SDRSKKFCGITPY
+972 SERSKKFCGITPN

-1025 LAIIDDCLVFSKKY
+1025 LAIMDDCLVFSKKY

-1046 NLFKA
+1046 DLFKA

-1072 YMGHQVN
+1072 DMGHQVS

-1137 KKGVPFYWGELQQ
+1137 KKSVPFHWGELQQ
-1150 EAFDQIKKDLTEAPV
+1150 KAFEQIKKDLIEAPV

-1296 PDGEESCNDPIIP
+1296 PDSEESCNDPIIP
-1309 VAFLMKEIELP
+1309 VASLMQEIELP
-1320 QHSPKFLDWLNTML
+1320 QHSPKFLDWLNIML

-1391 KSQIGIIEVKDAE
+1391 KSQIGIIEVKDT
-1404 EVGQDE
+1404 DE
-1410 VQMVPNQQPNIEN
+1410 VDQGEVQLIPNLQPDIEDN
-1423 NIMADIDNVN
+1423 MMAEIDNVN
-1433 IPEIVSRSV
+1433 IPDIVSRPV
-1442 AQNMPKVNMTGLQV
+1442 AQNVPKVNMIGLQV

-1465 MKPVKRGTPVINYD
+1465 MKPVKKATSVINYD
-1479 QILTPVN
+1479 PILTPVN
-1486 IDVTRGQLPP
+1486 IDVTLRGQLPP

-1545 LDKFVN
+1545 LDKCVN

-1565 SVKELKAEYHIDP
+1565 SVKELKAEYHVDP
-1578 YFKDIVKYL
+1578 YFKDIAKYL
-1587 ERDYCRYVGRSQTVF
+1587 EKDYCTYVGKAQTVF

-1620 YGKENKG
+1620 YGKEDKG

-1632 LCIPEKYIPTVLY
+1632 LCIPEKFIPTVLY
-1645 QYHTPLL
+1645 QYHNPLL
-1652 AGHPGVIKLYE
+1652 AGHPGVIKLYD

-1673 MFNLVREFVECCLE
+1673 MFNLVREFVEYCLE
-1687 CQSMKGKTDSPRIQ
+1687 CQSMKGKTDGPRIQ

-1711 MERMSMDIKEMPE
+1711 MARMSMDIKEMPE
-1724 SELGFRHILVCV
+1724 SELGFRYILVCV

-1774 ICDEAPAF
+1774 ICDEAPVF
-1782 QSVALQEYFRALNI
+1782 QSVALQEYFKALNI

-1828 TGSNWPLYVPSATF
+1828 TGNNWPLYVPSATF

-1855 PFQMVFNNQPP
+1855 PFQMVYNKPPP
-1866 DRLSFDFD
+1866 DKLSFAFD

-1879 MKVDTPLYMI
+1879 IKVDTPLYMI
-1889 FMDQNKVLI
+1889 FMDQSKLLV
-1898 NQLIMRRKKYE
+1898 NQMIMRRKKYE
-1909 TESQLVR
+1909 AESQLVR

-1922 DTHGYAVGDL
+1922 DVHGYAVGDL

-1939 SSVLKAPSRKLKRNW
+1939 SSVLKAPSRKLKRDW
-1954 VGPFK
+1954 VGPFE

-1984 VNRLKPFSLNL
+1984 VNRLKPFSLSL

-2022 IAIDTS
+2022 IAIDKNS
-2028 SKHTQT
+2028 RHTQI

>member
-1 MCAKGNPTFSCP
+1 MRTATVTKIKGLLIQTQQNTFVLF
-13 TIISSSDDESLGL
+13 TLFKLTLDECKTLT
-26 ENNSKEDLFDFS
+26 K
-38 LNTVNVSVNTEL
+38 
-50 PMNSS
+50 
-55 YGSEEEEFDFLHFYE
+55 
-70 ELSDYDF
+70 
-77 HRMMSVDDFTYSTA
+77 
-91 FSNEVFDNGEW
+91 
-102 YTYAGLETCNIMKST
+102 IST
-117 RHGKEL
+117 RKPL
-123 LSKSIQSTTQ
+123 TT
-133 GDSGIDNLTYLSG
+133 
-146 DDTKL
+146 
-151 GTDHTKADVYESS
+151 
-164 NDMSGGKSISENQNE
+164 
-179 SDSEL
+179 
-184 EDDFFSVPEE
+184 VPQ
-194 TEIFSE
+194 T
-200 SDDGEYFSA
+200 SA
-209 DESLEGTL
+209 CFGHEGTRKPAKL
-217 DASFKSIL
+217 QRNRPKVS
-225 CTVVSYQDNL
+225 CTIQW
-235 GLNDLDPSTVGRSSE
+235 
-250 VPDPS
+250 
-255 DMWEDVD
+255 M
-262 LSSLCIFNELPLE
+262 
-275 PCDNE
+275 
-280 VMFSR
+280 
-285 PIGFVGSSTD
+285 
-295 AIDYAKDFLRRQS
+295 K
-308 TLENL
+308 
-313 LSAKSPD
+313 
-320 DCDDANSIWS
+320 
-330 ILTDKLLY
+330 
-338 CQSDTSD
+338 
-345 SVRHFSYDSLKADS
+345 
-359 AKQRFFNA
+359 
-367 ALNNEPCLSNS
+367 
-378 YIDSCNMAELY
+378 
-389 RDQLYDTVPTP
+389 
-400 NKKKLNTA
+400 
-408 EATANSNEP
+408 
-417 TGKRVFPQ
+417 TGK
-425 YVEDRYQDLEINTSY
+425 
-440 KYNPETSICATYLW
+440 K
-454 TENIGYPKDLV
+454 
-465 TATAYHTEGYK
+465 
-476 LWFKQGRFPI
+476 
-486 GIDGEATAHLLDD
+486 
-499 TPIPVKTLID
+499 
-509 SGASRP
+509 
-515 ILSRHFYDTHPF
+515 HFAKHPF

-606 RSLNLYAGDSIK
+606 RSLNLYAGDTIK

-624 KIVPMCLD
+624 KVVPMCLD

-639 MTLGEKK
+639 MNLGEKR

-654 RENEKVMVNL
+654 RKNEKVMVNL
-664 KTERKDKLVQTIPAV
+664 KTERKDRLVQTLPAV
-679 ISQGTVFLT
+679 MSKGTIFLT
-688 AVNNTDTEW
+688 AVNNTDIEW
-697 KIDKYQMMGSL
+697 KIDRYQMMGSL

-748 DHKNVMKFAQET
+748 DHKKVMKFAQET
-760 ILQRQKM
+760 VLQRQKM
-767 EAERNTELK
+767 EAERNTQLK
-776 GRQSKGKEDFN
+776 SRQSKGKKDFN

-829 REKKNLYKVLYKYKR
+829 REKKNLYKVLYKYKK

-854 CQNMEVE
+854 CQSMEVE

-911 IPRKLSGIPR
+911 IPRKLSGILR

-935 LQPSIPLVKDAIQIL
+935 LQPSIPLVRDAIQIL
-950 GASGCET
+950 GASGCEI

-972 SDRSKKFCGITPY
+972 LKGQRNFVVLHPIMDL
-985 YGSDSYLYQRL
+985 SYLYQRL

-1015 QEIPDHRKNH
+1015 QEISDHRKNH
-1025 LAIIDDCLVFSKKY
+1025 LAIMDDCLVFSKKY

-1046 NLFKA
+1046 DLFKV

-1072 YMGHQVN
+1072 YMGHQVS

-1112 CGMVNYLSMFL
+1112 CGMVNYLSLFL

-1137 KKGVPFYWGELQQ
+1137 KKGVPFHWGELQQ
-1150 EAFDQIKKDLTEAPV
+1150 KAFEQIKKDLTEAPV

-1199 LIAYFS
+1199 LTAYFS

-1296 PDGEESCNDPIIP
+1296 PDSEESCNDPIIP
-1309 VAFLMKEIELP
+1309 VAFLMKETELP
-1320 QHSPKFLDWLNTML
+1320 QHSPKFLDWLNIML

-1354 IMNMNEPFQ
+1354 IMIMNEPFQ

-1391 KSQIGIIEVKDAE
+1391 KSQIGIIEVKDTE
-1404 EVGQDE
+1404 EVGQGE
-1410 VQMVPNQQPNIEN
+1410 VQIVPNQQPDIED
-1423 NIMADIDNVN
+1423 NIMAEIDNVI
-1433 IPEIVSRSV
+1433 IPDIVSRPV
-1442 AQNMPKVNMTGLQV
+1442 AQNVPKVNVTGLQV

-1465 MKPVKRGTPVINYD
+1465 MKPVKKATSVINYD
-1479 QILTPVN
+1479 PILTPVN
-1486 IDVTRGQLPP
+1486 IDVTLKGQLPP

-1565 SVKELKAEYHIDP
+1565 SVKELKAEYHVDP

-1587 ERDYCRYVGRSQTVF
+1587 EKDYCRYVGKAQTVF

-1620 YGKENKG
+1620 YGKEDKG

-1652 AGHPGVIKLYE
+1652 AGHPGVIKLYD

-1687 CQSMKGKTDSPRIQ
+1687 CQSMKGKTDGPRIQ

-1711 MERMSMDIKEMPE
+1711 MARMSMDIKEMPE

-1782 QSVALQEYFRALNI
+1782 QSVALQEYFKALNI

-1855 PFQMVFNNQPP
+1855 PFQMVYNKQPQINCH
-1866 DRLSFDFD
+1866 LIL
-1874 PTKSG
+1874 TQ
-1879 MKVDTPLYMI
+1879 
-1889 FMDQNKVLI
+1889 QNL
-1898 NQLIMRRKKYE
+1898 E
-1909 TESQLVR
+1909 
-1916 ESRKYP
+1916 
-1922 DTHGYAVGDL
+1922 
-1932 VLINHSP
+1932 
-1939 SSVLKAPSRKLKRNW
+1939 
-1954 VGPFK
+1954 
-1959 IQAIIDDS
+1959 
-1967 HYMISDWTGQ
+1967 
-1977 LSHKRFH
+1977 
-1984 VNRLKPFSLNL
+1984 
-1995 GKVKDG
+1995 
-2001 KLQTVHN
+2001 
-2008 TRELFR
+2008 
-2014 IWKNIKED
+2014 
-2022 IAIDTS
+2022 
-2028 SKHTQT
+2028 

>member
-1 MCAKGNPTFSCP
+1 
-13 TIISSSDDESLGL
+13 
-26 ENNSKEDLFDFS
+26 
-38 LNTVNVSVNTEL
+38 
-50 PMNSS
+50 
-55 YGSEEEEFDFLHFYE
+55 
-70 ELSDYDF
+70 
-77 HRMMSVDDFTYSTA
+77 
-91 FSNEVFDNGEW
+91 
-102 YTYAGLETCNIMKST
+102 
-117 RHGKEL
+117 
-123 LSKSIQSTTQ
+123 
-133 GDSGIDNLTYLSG
+133 
-146 DDTKL
+146 
-151 GTDHTKADVYESS
+151 
-164 NDMSGGKSISENQNE
+164 
-179 SDSEL
+179 
-184 EDDFFSVPEE
+184 
-194 TEIFSE
+194 
-200 SDDGEYFSA
+200 
-209 DESLEGTL
+209 
-217 DASFKSIL
+217 
-225 CTVVSYQDNL
+225 
-235 GLNDLDPSTVGRSSE
+235 
-250 VPDPS
+250 
-255 DMWEDVD
+255 
-262 LSSLCIFNELPLE
+262 
-275 PCDNE
+275 
-280 VMFSR
+280 
-285 PIGFVGSSTD
+285 
-295 AIDYAKDFLRRQS
+295 
-308 TLENL
+308 
-313 LSAKSPD
+313 
-320 DCDDANSIWS
+320 
-330 ILTDKLLY
+330 
-338 CQSDTSD
+338 
-345 SVRHFSYDSLKADS
+345 
-359 AKQRFFNA
+359 
-367 ALNNEPCLSNS
+367 
-378 YIDSCNMAELY
+378 
-389 RDQLYDTVPTP
+389 
-400 NKKKLNTA
+400 
-408 EATANSNEP
+408 
-417 TGKRVFPQ
+417 
-425 YVEDRYQDLEINTSY
+425 
-440 KYNPETSICATYLW
+440 
-454 TENIGYPKDLV
+454 
-465 TATAYHTEGYK
+465 
-476 LWFKQGRFPI
+476 
-486 GIDGEATAHLLDD
+486 
-499 TPIPVKTLID
+499 
-509 SGASRP
+509 
-515 ILSRHFYDTHPF
+515 
-527 LHTYPRY
+527 
-534 KIPPRGMVIG
+534 
-544 NDTVLPCDEAIA
+544 
-556 IMVKFSGHVFHM
+556 
-568 ICYLM
+568 
-573 EVSKDYGLYIGQ
+573 
-585 KAMYELEGGADF
+585 
-597 RNLSFHFLM
+597 
-606 RSLNLYAGDSIK
+606 
-618 IKPGQT
+618 
-624 KIVPMCLD
+624 
-632 THAIKRD
+632 
-639 MTLGEKK
+639 
-646 RLDIDLYS
+646 
-654 RENEKVMVNL
+654 
-664 KTERKDKLVQTIPAV
+664 
-679 ISQGTVFLT
+679 
-688 AVNNTDTEW
+688 
-697 KIDKYQMMGSL
+697 
-708 DCRSLGYFHISR
+708 
-720 HSLQRIMSDNA
+720 
-731 NFLNDRE
+731 
-738 TVEYFNILME
+738 
-748 DHKNVMKFAQET
+748 
-760 ILQRQKM
+760 
-767 EAERNTELK
+767 
-776 GRQSKGKEDFN
+776 
-787 DSNMSEDNDPYPWLD
+787 MSEDNDPYPWLD

-829 REKKNLYKVLYKYKR
+829 REKKNLYKVLYKYKK

-1025 LAIIDDCLVFSKKY
+1025 LAIMDDCLVFSKKY

-1137 KKGVPFYWGELQQ
+1137 KKGVPFHWGELQQ

-1230 AFKHLLRNVHFT
+1230 AFKHLLRNAHFT

-1320 QHSPKFLDWLNTML
+1320 QHSPKFLDWLNIML

-1404 EVGQDE
+1404 EIGQDE
-1410 VQMVPNQQPNIEN
+1410 VQMVPNQQPDIEN

-1433 IPEIVSRSV
+1433 IPEIVPRPIT
-1442 AQNMPKVNMTGLQV
+1442 QNMPKVNLTGLQV

-1465 MKPVKRGTPVINYD
+1465 MKPVKRGTSVINYD

-1486 IDVTRGQLPP
+1486 IDVTLRGQLPP
-1496 FDMEKSFDAIQ
+1496 FDMERSFDAIQ

-1545 LDKFVN
+1545 LDKFVT
-1551 YLKQRVIHDCKVPL
+1551 YLKQRVIPDCKVPL
-1565 SVKELKAEYHIDP
+1565 SVKELKSEYHIDP

-1587 ERDYCRYVGRSQTVF
+1587 EKDYCRYVGRAQTVF

-1711 MERMSMDIKEMPE
+1711 MARMSMDIKEMPE

-1828 TGSNWPLYVPSATF
+1828 TGSNWPLYVPSARF

-1855 PFQMVFNNQPP
+1855 PFQMVFNKQPP
-1866 DRLSFDFD
+1866 DKLSFDFD

-1879 MKVDTPLYMI
+1879 MKVDTPFYMI

-1909 TESQLVR
+1909 AESQLVR

-1922 DTHGYAVGDL
+1922 DTHGYAVSDL

-1984 VNRLKPFSLNL
+1984 VNRLKPFSLSL

-2014 IWKNIKED
+2014 IWKSIKED

>member
-1 MCAKGNPTFSCP
+1 
-13 TIISSSDDESLGL
+13 
-26 ENNSKEDLFDFS
+26 
-38 LNTVNVSVNTEL
+38 
-50 PMNSS
+50 
-55 YGSEEEEFDFLHFYE
+55 
-70 ELSDYDF
+70 
-77 HRMMSVDDFTYSTA
+77 
-91 FSNEVFDNGEW
+91 
-102 YTYAGLETCNIMKST
+102 
-117 RHGKEL
+117 
-123 LSKSIQSTTQ
+123 
-133 GDSGIDNLTYLSG
+133 
-146 DDTKL
+146 
-151 GTDHTKADVYESS
+151 
-164 NDMSGGKSISENQNE
+164 
-179 SDSEL
+179 
-184 EDDFFSVPEE
+184 
-194 TEIFSE
+194 
-200 SDDGEYFSA
+200 
-209 DESLEGTL
+209 
-217 DASFKSIL
+217 
-225 CTVVSYQDNL
+225 
-235 GLNDLDPSTVGRSSE
+235 
-250 VPDPS
+250 
-255 DMWEDVD
+255 
-262 LSSLCIFNELPLE
+262 
-275 PCDNE
+275 
-280 VMFSR
+280 
-285 PIGFVGSSTD
+285 
-295 AIDYAKDFLRRQS
+295 
-308 TLENL
+308 
-313 LSAKSPD
+313 
-320 DCDDANSIWS
+320 
-330 ILTDKLLY
+330 
-338 CQSDTSD
+338 
-345 SVRHFSYDSLKADS
+345 
-359 AKQRFFNA
+359 
-367 ALNNEPCLSNS
+367 
-378 YIDSCNMAELY
+378 
-389 RDQLYDTVPTP
+389 
-400 NKKKLNTA
+400 
-408 EATANSNEP
+408 
-417 TGKRVFPQ
+417 
-425 YVEDRYQDLEINTSY
+425 
-440 KYNPETSICATYLW
+440 
-454 TENIGYPKDLV
+454 
-465 TATAYHTEGYK
+465 
-476 LWFKQGRFPI
+476 
-486 GIDGEATAHLLDD
+486 
-499 TPIPVKTLID
+499 
-509 SGASRP
+509 
-515 ILSRHFYDTHPF
+515 
-527 LHTYPRY
+527 
-534 KIPPRGMVIG
+534 
-544 NDTVLPCDEAIA
+544 
-556 IMVKFSGHVFHM
+556 
-568 ICYLM
+568 
-573 EVSKDYGLYIGQ
+573 
-585 KAMYELEGGADF
+585 
-597 RNLSFHFLM
+597 
-606 RSLNLYAGDSIK
+606 
-618 IKPGQT
+618 
-624 KIVPMCLD
+624 
-632 THAIKRD
+632 
-639 MTLGEKK
+639 
-646 RLDIDLYS
+646 
-654 RENEKVMVNL
+654 
-664 KTERKDKLVQTIPAV
+664 
-679 ISQGTVFLT
+679 
-688 AVNNTDTEW
+688 
-697 KIDKYQMMGSL
+697 
-708 DCRSLGYFHISR
+708 
-720 HSLQRIMSDNA
+720 
-731 NFLNDRE
+731 
-738 TVEYFNILME
+738 
-748 DHKNVMKFAQET
+748 
-760 ILQRQKM
+760 
-767 EAERNTELK
+767 
-776 GRQSKGKEDFN
+776 
-787 DSNMSEDNDPYPWLD
+787 
-802 KDDPRRNMTDR
+802 MTDR

-869 FFIRPF
+869 FFIKPF

-1025 LAIIDDCLVFSKKY
+1025 LAIMDDCLVFSKKY

-1112 CGMVNYLSMFL
+1112 CEMVNYLSMFL

-1137 KKGVPFYWGELQQ
+1137 KKGVPFHWGELQQ

-1486 IDVTRGQLPP
+1486 IDVTLRGQLPP

-1587 ERDYCRYVGRSQTVF
+1587 ERDYCRYVGRAQTVF

-1711 MERMSMDIKEMPE
+1711 MARMSMDIKEMPE

-1909 TESQLVR
+1909 AESQLVR

>member
-1 MCAKGNPTFSCP
+1 
-13 TIISSSDDESLGL
+13 
-26 ENNSKEDLFDFS
+26 
-38 LNTVNVSVNTEL
+38 
-50 PMNSS
+50 
-55 YGSEEEEFDFLHFYE
+55 
-70 ELSDYDF
+70 
-77 HRMMSVDDFTYSTA
+77 
-91 FSNEVFDNGEW
+91 
-102 YTYAGLETCNIMKST
+102 
-117 RHGKEL
+117 
-123 LSKSIQSTTQ
+123 
-133 GDSGIDNLTYLSG
+133 
-146 DDTKL
+146 
-151 GTDHTKADVYESS
+151 
-164 NDMSGGKSISENQNE
+164 
-179 SDSEL
+179 
-184 EDDFFSVPEE
+184 
-194 TEIFSE
+194 
-200 SDDGEYFSA
+200 
-209 DESLEGTL
+209 
-217 DASFKSIL
+217 
-225 CTVVSYQDNL
+225 
-235 GLNDLDPSTVGRSSE
+235 
-250 VPDPS
+250 
-255 DMWEDVD
+255 
-262 LSSLCIFNELPLE
+262 
-275 PCDNE
+275 
-280 VMFSR
+280 
-285 PIGFVGSSTD
+285 
-295 AIDYAKDFLRRQS
+295 
-308 TLENL
+308 
-313 LSAKSPD
+313 
-320 DCDDANSIWS
+320 
-330 ILTDKLLY
+330 
-338 CQSDTSD
+338 
-345 SVRHFSYDSLKADS
+345 
-359 AKQRFFNA
+359 
-367 ALNNEPCLSNS
+367 
-378 YIDSCNMAELY
+378 
-389 RDQLYDTVPTP
+389 
-400 NKKKLNTA
+400 
-408 EATANSNEP
+408 
-417 TGKRVFPQ
+417 
-425 YVEDRYQDLEINTSY
+425 
-440 KYNPETSICATYLW
+440 
-454 TENIGYPKDLV
+454 
-465 TATAYHTEGYK
+465 
-476 LWFKQGRFPI
+476 
-486 GIDGEATAHLLDD
+486 
-499 TPIPVKTLID
+499 
-509 SGASRP
+509 
-515 ILSRHFYDTHPF
+515 
-527 LHTYPRY
+527 
-534 KIPPRGMVIG
+534 
-544 NDTVLPCDEAIA
+544 
-556 IMVKFSGHVFHM
+556 
-568 ICYLM
+568 
-573 EVSKDYGLYIGQ
+573 
-585 KAMYELEGGADF
+585 
-597 RNLSFHFLM
+597 
-606 RSLNLYAGDSIK
+606 
-618 IKPGQT
+618 
-624 KIVPMCLD
+624 
-632 THAIKRD
+632 
-639 MTLGEKK
+639 
-646 RLDIDLYS
+646 
-654 RENEKVMVNL
+654 
-664 KTERKDKLVQTIPAV
+664 
-679 ISQGTVFLT
+679 
-688 AVNNTDTEW
+688 
-697 KIDKYQMMGSL
+697 MMGSL

-738 TVEYFNILME
+738 TVEYFNILTE

-760 ILQRQKM
+760 IWQRQKM

-787 DSNMSEDNDPYPWLD
+787 DSNMPEDNDPYPWLD

-829 REKKNLYKVLYKYKR
+829 REKKNLYKVLYKYKK

-911 IPRKLSGIPR
+911 MPRKLSGIPR

-1025 LAIIDDCLVFSKKY
+1025 LAIMDDCLVFSKKF

-1137 KKGVPFYWGELQQ
+1137 KKGVPFHWEELQQ

-1165 LAMPNS
+1165 LAMPNNK
-1171 EGHMVLVSDTSKI
+1171 GHMVLVSDTSKI

-1230 AFKHLLRNVHFT
+1230 AFKHLLRNAHFT

-1253 MNGKKEPPTLRLKKL
+1253 MNGKKEPPALRLKKL

-1320 QHSPKFLDWLNTML
+1320 QHSPKFLDWLNIML

-1380 YPLKGDHKKPE
+1380 YPLKGDHRKPE
-1391 KSQIGIIEVKDAE
+1391 RSQIGIIEVKDAE
-1404 EVGQDE
+1404 EVSQDE
-1410 VQMVPNQQPNIEN
+1410 VQMVPNQQPDIEN
-1423 NIMADIDNVN
+1423 NMMADIDNVN
-1433 IPEIVSRSV
+1433 IPEIVSRPV
-1442 AQNMPKVNMTGLQV
+1442 AQNIPKVNMTGLQV

-1465 MKPVKRGTPVINYD
+1465 MKPVKRGNPVINYD

-1486 IDVTRGQLPP
+1486 IDVTLRGQLPP
-1496 FDMEKSFDAIQ
+1496 FDMERSFDAIQ

-1514 DLESL
+1514 DLKSL

-1587 ERDYCRYVGRSQTVF
+1587 EKDYCRYVGRAQTVF

-1652 AGHPGVIKLYE
+1652 AGHPGVIKLYD

-1711 MERMSMDIKEMPE
+1711 MARMSMDIKEMPE

-1816 TLNDIITKCLVG
+1816 TLNDVITKCLVG

-1855 PFQMVFNNQPP
+1855 PFQMVFNKQPP
-1866 DRLSFDFD
+1866 DKLSFDFD

-1889 FMDQNKVLI
+1889 FMDQNKLLI

-1909 TESQLVR
+1909 AESQLVR

-1932 VLINHSP
+1932 VLINHAP
-1939 SSVLKAPSRKLKRNW
+1939 SSVLRAPSRKLKRNW

-1984 VNRLKPFSLNL
+1984 VNRLKPFSLSL

>member
-1 MCAKGNPTFSCP
+1 
-13 TIISSSDDESLGL
+13 
-26 ENNSKEDLFDFS
+26 
-38 LNTVNVSVNTEL
+38 
-50 PMNSS
+50 
-55 YGSEEEEFDFLHFYE
+55 
-70 ELSDYDF
+70 
-77 HRMMSVDDFTYSTA
+77 
-91 FSNEVFDNGEW
+91 
-102 YTYAGLETCNIMKST
+102 
-117 RHGKEL
+117 
-123 LSKSIQSTTQ
+123 
-133 GDSGIDNLTYLSG
+133 
-146 DDTKL
+146 
-151 GTDHTKADVYESS
+151 
-164 NDMSGGKSISENQNE
+164 
-179 SDSEL
+179 
-184 EDDFFSVPEE
+184 
-194 TEIFSE
+194 
-200 SDDGEYFSA
+200 
-209 DESLEGTL
+209 
-217 DASFKSIL
+217 
-225 CTVVSYQDNL
+225 
-235 GLNDLDPSTVGRSSE
+235 
-250 VPDPS
+250 
-255 DMWEDVD
+255 
-262 LSSLCIFNELPLE
+262 
-275 PCDNE
+275 
-280 VMFSR
+280 
-285 PIGFVGSSTD
+285 
-295 AIDYAKDFLRRQS
+295 
-308 TLENL
+308 
-313 LSAKSPD
+313 
-320 DCDDANSIWS
+320 
-330 ILTDKLLY
+330 
-338 CQSDTSD
+338 
-345 SVRHFSYDSLKADS
+345 
-359 AKQRFFNA
+359 
-367 ALNNEPCLSNS
+367 
-378 YIDSCNMAELY
+378 
-389 RDQLYDTVPTP
+389 
-400 NKKKLNTA
+400 
-408 EATANSNEP
+408 
-417 TGKRVFPQ
+417 
-425 YVEDRYQDLEINTSY
+425 
-440 KYNPETSICATYLW
+440 
-454 TENIGYPKDLV
+454 
-465 TATAYHTEGYK
+465 
-476 LWFKQGRFPI
+476 
-486 GIDGEATAHLLDD
+486 
-499 TPIPVKTLID
+499 
-509 SGASRP
+509 
-515 ILSRHFYDTHPF
+515 
-527 LHTYPRY
+527 
-534 KIPPRGMVIG
+534 
-544 NDTVLPCDEAIA
+544 
-556 IMVKFSGHVFHM
+556 
-568 ICYLM
+568 
-573 EVSKDYGLYIGQ
+573 
-585 KAMYELEGGADF
+585 
-597 RNLSFHFLM
+597 
-606 RSLNLYAGDSIK
+606 
-618 IKPGQT
+618 
-624 KIVPMCLD
+624 
-632 THAIKRD
+632 
-639 MTLGEKK
+639 
-646 RLDIDLYS
+646 
-654 RENEKVMVNL
+654 
-664 KTERKDKLVQTIPAV
+664 
-679 ISQGTVFLT
+679 
-688 AVNNTDTEW
+688 
-697 KIDKYQMMGSL
+697 
-708 DCRSLGYFHISR
+708 
-720 HSLQRIMSDNA
+720 
-731 NFLNDRE
+731 
-738 TVEYFNILME
+738 
-748 DHKNVMKFAQET
+748 
-760 ILQRQKM
+760 
-767 EAERNTELK
+767 
-776 GRQSKGKEDFN
+776 
-787 DSNMSEDNDPYPWLD
+787 
-802 KDDPRRNMTDR
+802 
-813 ECLENYIDLS
+813 
-823 DSDITE
+823 
-829 REKKNLYKVLYKYKR
+829 
-844 AFSLRDEIGL
+844 
-854 CQNMEVE
+854 
-861 LELRDETP
+861 
-869 FFIRPF
+869 
-875 PIKES
+875 
-880 DKDIVDKEMRKGC
+880 MRKGC
-893 LLGILKKG
+893 LLGVLKKG

-935 LQPSIPLVKDAIQIL
+935 LQPSIPLVRDAIQIL
-950 GASGCET
+950 GTSGCEL
-957 LSLADLRDAYHTLRL
+957 LSLADLRDAYHTHRL
-972 SDRSKKFCGITPY
+972 SERSKKFCGITPY

-1025 LAIIDDCLVFSKKY
+1025 LAIMDDCLVFSKKY

-1046 NLFKA
+1046 DLFKA

-1072 YMGHQVN
+1072 YMGHQVS

-1137 KKGVPFYWGELQQ
+1137 KKGVPFHWGELQQ
-1150 EAFDQIKKDLTEAPV
+1150 KAFEQIKKDLTEAPV

-1171 EGHMVLVSDTSKI
+1171 EGHMVLVLDTSKI
-1184 ACGSALYQEQKGRYR
+1184 ACGSALYQEQKGKYR

-1217 SELELTGIYANVL
+1217 SELELTGIYGNVL

-1296 PDGEESCNDPIIP
+1296 PDSEESCNDPIIP

-1320 QHSPKFLDWLNTML
+1320 QHSPKFLDWLNIML

-1340 AYKESPF
+1340 AYKENPF

-1391 KSQIGIIEVKDAE
+1391 KSQIGIIEVKDTE
-1404 EVGQDE
+1404 EVGQGE
-1410 VQMVPNQQPNIEN
+1410 VQIVPNQQPDIED
-1423 NIMADIDNVN
+1423 NIMAEIDNVN
-1433 IPEIVSRSV
+1433 IPDIVSRPV
-1442 AQNMPKVNMTGLQV
+1442 AQNVPKVNMIGLQV
-1456 PPVLNEPIP
+1456 LPVLNEPIP
-1465 MKPVKRGTPVINYD
+1465 MKPVKKATSVINYNP
-1479 QILTPVN
+1479 ILTPVN
-1486 IDVTRGQLPP
+1486 IDVTLKGQLPP

-1519 FREDKPLF
+1519 FREDKPLL

-1565 SVKELKAEYHIDP
+1565 SVKELKAEYHVDP

-1587 ERDYCRYVGRSQTVF
+1587 EKDYCRYVGKAQTVF

-1608 YVLVNGVLFKIR
+1608 YVLVNHVLFKIR
-1620 YGKENKG
+1620 YGKEDKG

-1652 AGHPGVIKLYE
+1652 AGHPGVIKLYD

-1687 CQSMKGKTDSPRIQ
+1687 CQSMKGKTDGPRIQ

-1711 MERMSMDIKEMPE
+1711 MARMSMDIKEMPE

-1782 QSVALQEYFRALNI
+1782 QSVALQEYFKALNI

-1855 PFQMVFNNQPP
+1855 PFQMVYNKQPP
-1866 DRLSFDFD
+1866 DKLSFDFD

-1889 FMDQNKVLI
+1889 FMDQSKLLI
-1898 NQLIMRRKKYE
+1898 NQMIMRRKKYE
-1909 TESQLVR
+1909 AESQLVR

-1922 DTHGYAVGDL
+1922 DVHGYAVGDL

-1939 SSVLKAPSRKLKRNW
+1939 SSVLKAPSRKLKTDW

-1984 VNRLKPFSLNL
+1984 VNRLKPFSLSL

-2014 IWKNIKED
+2014 IWRNIKED
-2022 IAIDTS
+2022 IAIDKS
-2028 SKHTQT
+2028 SRHTQT

>member
-1 MCAKGNPTFSCP
+1 M
-13 TIISSSDDESLGL
+13 
-26 ENNSKEDLFDFS
+26 
-38 LNTVNVSVNTEL
+38 
-50 PMNSS
+50 
-55 YGSEEEEFDFLHFYE
+55 
-70 ELSDYDF
+70 
-77 HRMMSVDDFTYSTA
+77 
-91 FSNEVFDNGEW
+91 
-102 YTYAGLETCNIMKST
+102 
-117 RHGKEL
+117 
-123 LSKSIQSTTQ
+123 
-133 GDSGIDNLTYLSG
+133 
-146 DDTKL
+146 
-151 GTDHTKADVYESS
+151 
-164 NDMSGGKSISENQNE
+164 
-179 SDSEL
+179 
-184 EDDFFSVPEE
+184 
-194 TEIFSE
+194 
-200 SDDGEYFSA
+200 
-209 DESLEGTL
+209 
-217 DASFKSIL
+217 
-225 CTVVSYQDNL
+225 
-235 GLNDLDPSTVGRSSE
+235 
-250 VPDPS
+250 
-255 DMWEDVD
+255 
-262 LSSLCIFNELPLE
+262 
-275 PCDNE
+275 
-280 VMFSR
+280 
-285 PIGFVGSSTD
+285 
-295 AIDYAKDFLRRQS
+295 
-308 TLENL
+308 
-313 LSAKSPD
+313 
-320 DCDDANSIWS
+320 
-330 ILTDKLLY
+330 
-338 CQSDTSD
+338 
-345 SVRHFSYDSLKADS
+345 
-359 AKQRFFNA
+359 
-367 ALNNEPCLSNS
+367 
-378 YIDSCNMAELY
+378 
-389 RDQLYDTVPTP
+389 
-400 NKKKLNTA
+400 
-408 EATANSNEP
+408 
-417 TGKRVFPQ
+417 
-425 YVEDRYQDLEINTSY
+425 
-440 KYNPETSICATYLW
+440 
-454 TENIGYPKDLV
+454 
-465 TATAYHTEGYK
+465 
-476 LWFKQGRFPI
+476 
-486 GIDGEATAHLLDD
+486 LDD

-509 SGASRP
+509 SGASGP
-515 ILSRHFYDTHPF
+515 ILSRYFYDKHPF

-534 KIPPRGMVIG
+534 KIPLRGMVIG

-606 RSLNLYAGDSIK
+606 RSLNLYAGDTIK

-624 KIVPMCLD
+624 KVVPMCLD

-639 MTLGEKK
+639 MNLGKK
-646 RLDIDLYS
+646 RRLDIDLYS

-664 KTERKDKLVQTIPAV
+664 KTERKDRLVQTLPAV
-679 ISQGTVFLT
+679 MSKGTIFLT
-688 AVNNTDTEW
+688 AVNNTDIEW
-697 KIDKYQMMGSL
+697 KIDRHQMMGSL

-720 HSLQRIMSDNA
+720 HSLQRIMLGNV

-760 ILQRQKM
+760 VLQRQKM
-767 EAERNTELK
+767 EAERNTQLK
-776 GRQSKGKEDFN
+776 SRQSKGKKDFN

-829 REKKNLYKVLYKYKR
+829 GEKKNLCKVLYKYKK

-854 CQNMEVE
+854 CQSMEVE

-935 LQPSIPLVKDAIQIL
+935 LQPSIPLVRDAIQIL
-950 GASGCET
+950 GASGCEI

-972 SDRSKKFCGITPY
+972 SERSKKFCGITPY

-1025 LAIIDDCLVFSKKY
+1025 LAIMDDCLVFSKKY
-1039 DHLKHLT
+1039 NHLKHLT
-1046 NLFKA
+1046 DLFKA

-1072 YMGHQVN
+1072 YMGHQVS

-1137 KKGVPFYWGELQQ
+1137 KKGVPFHWGELQQ
-1150 EAFDQIKKDLTEAPV
+1150 KAFEQIKKDLTEAPV

-1171 EGHMVLVSDTSKI
+1171 EGHMVLVSDTPKI
-1184 ACGSALYQEQKGRYR
+1184 ACGSALYQEQKGKYR

-1296 PDGEESCNDPIIP
+1296 PDSEESCNDPIIP

-1320 QHSPKFLDWLNTML
+1320 QHSLKFLDWLNIML

-1391 KSQIGIIEVKDAE
+1391 KSQIGIIEVKDTE
-1404 EVGQDE
+1404 EVGQGD
-1410 VQMVPNQQPNIEN
+1410 VQIVPNQQPDIEDN
-1423 NIMADIDNVN
+1423 VMAEIDNVN
-1433 IPEIVSRSV
+1433 IPDIVSRPV
-1442 AQNMPKVNMTGLQV
+1442 AQNVPKVNITGLQV
-1456 PPVLNEPIP
+1456 PPLLNEPIP
-1465 MKPVKRGTPVINYD
+1465 MKQVKKATPVINYD

-1486 IDVTRGQLPP
+1486 IDVTLKGQLPP

-1527 KPGTEISLFMKH
+1527 KPGTAISLFMKH

-1565 SVKELKAEYHIDP
+1565 SVKELKAEYHVDP

-1587 ERDYCRYVGRSQTVF
+1587 EKDYCRYVGKAQTVF

-1620 YGKENKG
+1620 YGKEDKG

-1652 AGHPGVIKLYE
+1652 AGHPGVIRLYD

-1687 CQSMKGKTDSPRIQ
+1687 CQSMKGKTDGPRIQ

-1711 MERMSMDIKEMPE
+1711 MARMSMDIKEMPE
-1724 SELGFRHILVCV
+1724 SELGFRYILVCV

-1774 ICDEAPAF
+1774 ICDEAPAL
-1782 QSVALQEYFRALNI
+1782 QSLALQEYFKALNI

-1855 PFQMVFNNQPP
+1855 PFQMVYNKQPP
-1866 DRLSFDFD
+1866 DKLSFDFD

-1889 FMDQNKVLI
+1889 FMDQSKLLI
-1898 NQLIMRRKKYE
+1898 NQMIMRRKKYE
-1909 TESQLVR
+1909 AESQLVR

-1922 DTHGYAVGDL
+1922 DVHGYAVGDL

-1939 SSVLKAPSRKLKRNW
+1939 SSVLKAPSRKLKRDW

-1959 IQAIIDDS
+1959 IQAVIDDS

-1977 LSHKRFH
+1977 LSQKRFH
-1984 VNRLKPFSLNL
+1984 VNRLKPFSLSL

-2001 KLQTVHN
+2001 KLQTVHT

-2022 IAIDTS
+2022 IAIDKS
-2028 SKHTQT
+2028 SRHTQT

>member
-1 MCAKGNPTFSCP
+1 M
-13 TIISSSDDESLGL
+13 
-26 ENNSKEDLFDFS
+26 
-38 LNTVNVSVNTEL
+38 
-50 PMNSS
+50 
-55 YGSEEEEFDFLHFYE
+55 
-70 ELSDYDF
+70 
-77 HRMMSVDDFTYSTA
+77 
-91 FSNEVFDNGEW
+91 
-102 YTYAGLETCNIMKST
+102 
-117 RHGKEL
+117 
-123 LSKSIQSTTQ
+123 
-133 GDSGIDNLTYLSG
+133 
-146 DDTKL
+146 
-151 GTDHTKADVYESS
+151 
-164 NDMSGGKSISENQNE
+164 
-179 SDSEL
+179 
-184 EDDFFSVPEE
+184 
-194 TEIFSE
+194 
-200 SDDGEYFSA
+200 
-209 DESLEGTL
+209 
-217 DASFKSIL
+217 
-225 CTVVSYQDNL
+225 
-235 GLNDLDPSTVGRSSE
+235 
-250 VPDPS
+250 
-255 DMWEDVD
+255 
-262 LSSLCIFNELPLE
+262 
-275 PCDNE
+275 
-280 VMFSR
+280 
-285 PIGFVGSSTD
+285 
-295 AIDYAKDFLRRQS
+295 
-308 TLENL
+308 
-313 LSAKSPD
+313 
-320 DCDDANSIWS
+320 
-330 ILTDKLLY
+330 
-338 CQSDTSD
+338 
-345 SVRHFSYDSLKADS
+345 
-359 AKQRFFNA
+359 
-367 ALNNEPCLSNS
+367 
-378 YIDSCNMAELY
+378 
-389 RDQLYDTVPTP
+389 
-400 NKKKLNTA
+400 
-408 EATANSNEP
+408 
-417 TGKRVFPQ
+417 
-425 YVEDRYQDLEINTSY
+425 
-440 KYNPETSICATYLW
+440 
-454 TENIGYPKDLV
+454 
-465 TATAYHTEGYK
+465 
-476 LWFKQGRFPI
+476 
-486 GIDGEATAHLLDD
+486 
-499 TPIPVKTLID
+499 
-509 SGASRP
+509 
-515 ILSRHFYDTHPF
+515 
-527 LHTYPRY
+527 
-534 KIPPRGMVIG
+534 
-544 NDTVLPCDEAIA
+544 
-556 IMVKFSGHVFHM
+556 
-568 ICYLM
+568 
-573 EVSKDYGLYIGQ
+573 
-585 KAMYELEGGADF
+585 
-597 RNLSFHFLM
+597 
-606 RSLNLYAGDSIK
+606 
-618 IKPGQT
+618 
-624 KIVPMCLD
+624 
-632 THAIKRD
+632 
-639 MTLGEKK
+639 
-646 RLDIDLYS
+646 
-654 RENEKVMVNL
+654 
-664 KTERKDKLVQTIPAV
+664 
-679 ISQGTVFLT
+679 
-688 AVNNTDTEW
+688 
-697 KIDKYQMMGSL
+697 
-708 DCRSLGYFHISR
+708 
-720 HSLQRIMSDNA
+720 
-731 NFLNDRE
+731 
-738 TVEYFNILME
+738 
-748 DHKNVMKFAQET
+748 
-760 ILQRQKM
+760 
-767 EAERNTELK
+767 
-776 GRQSKGKEDFN
+776 
-787 DSNMSEDNDPYPWLD
+787 
-802 KDDPRRNMTDR
+802 
-813 ECLENYIDLS
+813 
-823 DSDITE
+823 
-829 REKKNLYKVLYKYKR
+829 LYKYKK

-854 CQNMEVE
+854 CQSMEVE

-935 LQPSIPLVKDAIQIL
+935 LQPSIPLVRDAIQIL
-950 GASGCET
+950 GASGCEI

-972 SDRSKKFCGITPY
+972 SERSKKFCGITPY

-1015 QEIPDHRKNH
+1015 QEIHDHRKNH
-1025 LAIIDDCLVFSKKY
+1025 LAIMGDCLVFSKKY
-1039 DHLKHLT
+1039 NHLKHLT
-1046 NLFKA
+1046 DLFKT

-1072 YMGHQVN
+1072 YMGHQVS

-1137 KKGVPFYWGELQQ
+1137 KKGVPFHWGELQQ
-1150 EAFDQIKKDLTEAPV
+1150 KAFEQIKKDLTEAPV

-1171 EGHMVLVSDTSKI
+1171 EVHMVLVSDTSKI
-1184 ACGSALYQEQKGRYR
+1184 ACGSALYQEQKGKYR

-1296 PDGEESCNDPIIP
+1296 LDSEESCNDPIIP

-1320 QHSPKFLDWLNTML
+1320 QHSPKFLDWLNIML

-1340 AYKESPF
+1340 AYKENPF

-1380 YPLKGDHKKPE
+1380 YPLKEDHKKPE
-1391 KSQIGIIEVKDAE
+1391 KSQIGIIEVKDTE
-1404 EVGQDE
+1404 EVAQGE
-1410 VQMVPNQQPNIEN
+1410 VQIVPNQQPDIED
-1423 NIMADIDNVN
+1423 NIMAEIDNVN
-1433 IPEIVSRSV
+1433 IPDIVSRPV
-1442 AQNMPKVNMTGLQV
+1442 AQNVPKVNMMGLQV

-1465 MKPVKRGTPVINYD
+1465 MKPVKKATSVINYD

-1486 IDVTRGQLPP
+1486 IDVTLKGQLPP
-1496 FDMEKSFDAIQ
+1496 FDMEKSFDAIK

-1565 SVKELKAEYHIDP
+1565 SVQELKVEYHVDP

-1587 ERDYCRYVGRSQTVF
+1587 EKDYCRYVGKAQTVF

-1620 YGKENKG
+1620 YGKKDKG

-1652 AGHPGVIKLYE
+1652 AGHPGVIKLYD

-1687 CQSMKGKTDSPRIQ
+1687 CQSMKGKTDGPRIQ

-1711 MERMSMDIKEMPE
+1711 MARMSMDIKEMPE
-1724 SELGFRHILVCV
+1724 SELDFRHILVCV

-1782 QSVALQEYFRALNI
+1782 QSVALQEYFKALNI

-1828 TGSNWPLYVPSATF
+1828 TGNNWPLYVPSATF

-1855 PFQMVFNNQPP
+1855 PFQMVYNKQPP
-1866 DRLSFDFD
+1866 DKLSFDFD

-1889 FMDQNKVLI
+1889 FMDQSKLLI
-1898 NQLIMRRKKYE
+1898 NQMIMRRKKYE
-1909 TESQLVR
+1909 AESQLVR

-1922 DTHGYAVGDL
+1922 DVHGYAIGDL

-1939 SSVLKAPSRKLKRNW
+1939 SSVLKAPSRKLKRDW

-1984 VNRLKPFSLNL
+1984 VNRLKPFSLSL

-2001 KLQTVHN
+2001 KLKTVHN

-2022 IAIDTS
+2022 IAIDKS
-2028 SKHTQT
+2028 SRHTQT

>member
-1 MCAKGNPTFSCP
+1 
-13 TIISSSDDESLGL
+13 
-26 ENNSKEDLFDFS
+26 
-38 LNTVNVSVNTEL
+38 
-50 PMNSS
+50 
-55 YGSEEEEFDFLHFYE
+55 
-70 ELSDYDF
+70 
-77 HRMMSVDDFTYSTA
+77 
-91 FSNEVFDNGEW
+91 
-102 YTYAGLETCNIMKST
+102 
-117 RHGKEL
+117 
-123 LSKSIQSTTQ
+123 
-133 GDSGIDNLTYLSG
+133 
-146 DDTKL
+146 
-151 GTDHTKADVYESS
+151 
-164 NDMSGGKSISENQNE
+164 
-179 SDSEL
+179 
-184 EDDFFSVPEE
+184 
-194 TEIFSE
+194 
-200 SDDGEYFSA
+200 
-209 DESLEGTL
+209 
-217 DASFKSIL
+217 
-225 CTVVSYQDNL
+225 
-235 GLNDLDPSTVGRSSE
+235 
-250 VPDPS
+250 
-255 DMWEDVD
+255 
-262 LSSLCIFNELPLE
+262 
-275 PCDNE
+275 
-280 VMFSR
+280 
-285 PIGFVGSSTD
+285 
-295 AIDYAKDFLRRQS
+295 
-308 TLENL
+308 
-313 LSAKSPD
+313 
-320 DCDDANSIWS
+320 
-330 ILTDKLLY
+330 
-338 CQSDTSD
+338 
-345 SVRHFSYDSLKADS
+345 
-359 AKQRFFNA
+359 
-367 ALNNEPCLSNS
+367 
-378 YIDSCNMAELY
+378 
-389 RDQLYDTVPTP
+389 
-400 NKKKLNTA
+400 
-408 EATANSNEP
+408 
-417 TGKRVFPQ
+417 
-425 YVEDRYQDLEINTSY
+425 
-440 KYNPETSICATYLW
+440 
-454 TENIGYPKDLV
+454 
-465 TATAYHTEGYK
+465 
-476 LWFKQGRFPI
+476 
-486 GIDGEATAHLLDD
+486 
-499 TPIPVKTLID
+499 
-509 SGASRP
+509 
-515 ILSRHFYDTHPF
+515 
-527 LHTYPRY
+527 
-534 KIPPRGMVIG
+534 
-544 NDTVLPCDEAIA
+544 
-556 IMVKFSGHVFHM
+556 
-568 ICYLM
+568 
-573 EVSKDYGLYIGQ
+573 
-585 KAMYELEGGADF
+585 
-597 RNLSFHFLM
+597 
-606 RSLNLYAGDSIK
+606 
-618 IKPGQT
+618 
-624 KIVPMCLD
+624 
-632 THAIKRD
+632 
-639 MTLGEKK
+639 
-646 RLDIDLYS
+646 
-654 RENEKVMVNL
+654 
-664 KTERKDKLVQTIPAV
+664 
-679 ISQGTVFLT
+679 
-688 AVNNTDTEW
+688 
-697 KIDKYQMMGSL
+697 
-708 DCRSLGYFHISR
+708 
-720 HSLQRIMSDNA
+720 
-731 NFLNDRE
+731 
-738 TVEYFNILME
+738 ME

-760 ILQRQKM
+760 VLQRQKM
-767 EAERNTELK
+767 EAERNTQLK
-776 GRQSKGKEDFN
+776 SRQSKGKKDI
-787 DSNMSEDNDPYPWLD
+787 NMSEDNDPYPWLD

-823 DSDITE
+823 ESDITE
-829 REKKNLYKVLYKYKR
+829 REKKNLYKVLYKYKK

-854 CQNMEVE
+854 CQSMEVE

-935 LQPSIPLVKDAIQIL
+935 LQPSMPLVRDAIQIL
-950 GASGCET
+950 GASGCEI

-972 SDRSKKFCGITPY
+972 SERSKKFCGITPY

-1025 LAIIDDCLVFSKKY
+1025 LAIMDDCLVFSKKRLYQRLGMGLSVLPAIWQNFIQKVLQEIPDHRKNHLAIMDDCLVFSKKY

-1046 NLFKA
+1046 DLFKA

-1072 YMGHQVN
+1072 YMGHQVS

-1137 KKGVPFYWGELQQ
+1137 KKGVPFHWGELQQ
-1150 EAFDQIKKDLTEAPV
+1150 KAFEQIKKDLTEAPV

-1296 PDGEESCNDPIIP
+1296 PDSEESCNDPIVP

-1320 QHSPKFLDWLNTML
+1320 QHSPKFLDWLNIML

-1380 YPLKGDHKKPE
+1380 YPLKGDHKKPK
-1391 KSQIGIIEVKDAE
+1391 KSQIGIIEVKDTE
-1404 EVGQDE
+1404 EVGQGE
-1410 VQMVPNQQPNIEN
+1410 VQIVPNQQPDIED
-1423 NIMADIDNVN
+1423 NIMAEIDNVN
-1433 IPEIVSRSV
+1433 IPDIVSRPV
-1442 AQNMPKVNMTGLQV
+1442 AQNVPKVKMTGLQV

-1465 MKPVKRGTPVINYD
+1465 MKPVKKATSVINYD

-1486 IDVTRGQLPP
+1486 IDVTLKGQLPP
-1496 FDMEKSFDAIQ
+1496 FDMEKSFEAIQ
-1507 TSVEQYP
+1507 TSVEQYQ

-1565 SVKELKAEYHIDP
+1565 SIKELKAEYHVDP

-1587 ERDYCRYVGRSQTVF
+1587 EKDYCRYVGKAQTVF

-1620 YGKENKG
+1620 YGKEDKG

-1652 AGHPGVIKLYE
+1652 AGHPGVIKLYD

-1673 MFNLVREFVECCLE
+1673 MFNLVRKFVECCLE
-1687 CQSMKGKTDSPRIQ
+1687 CQSMKGKTDGPRIQ

-1711 MERMSMDIKEMPE
+1711 MARMSMDIKEMPE

-1782 QSVALQEYFRALNI
+1782 QSVALQEYFKALNI

-1855 PFQMVFNNQPP
+1855 PFQMVYNKQPP
-1866 DRLSFDFD
+1866 DKLSFDFD

-1889 FMDQNKVLI
+1889 FMDQSKLLI
-1898 NQLIMRRKKYE
+1898 NQMIMRRKKYE
-1909 TESQLVR
+1909 AESQLVR

-1922 DTHGYAVGDL
+1922 EVHGYAVGDL

-1939 SSVLKAPSRKLKRNW
+1939 SSVLKAPSRKLKRDW

-1984 VNRLKPFSLNL
+1984 VNRLKPFSLSL

-2022 IAIDTS
+2022 IAIDKNS
-2028 SKHTQT
+2028 RHTQT

>member
-1 MCAKGNPTFSCP
+1 
-13 TIISSSDDESLGL
+13 
-26 ENNSKEDLFDFS
+26 
-38 LNTVNVSVNTEL
+38 
-50 PMNSS
+50 
-55 YGSEEEEFDFLHFYE
+55 
-70 ELSDYDF
+70 
-77 HRMMSVDDFTYSTA
+77 
-91 FSNEVFDNGEW
+91 
-102 YTYAGLETCNIMKST
+102 
-117 RHGKEL
+117 
-123 LSKSIQSTTQ
+123 
-133 GDSGIDNLTYLSG
+133 
-146 DDTKL
+146 
-151 GTDHTKADVYESS
+151 
-164 NDMSGGKSISENQNE
+164 
-179 SDSEL
+179 
-184 EDDFFSVPEE
+184 
-194 TEIFSE
+194 
-200 SDDGEYFSA
+200 
-209 DESLEGTL
+209 
-217 DASFKSIL
+217 
-225 CTVVSYQDNL
+225 
-235 GLNDLDPSTVGRSSE
+235 
-250 VPDPS
+250 
-255 DMWEDVD
+255 
-262 LSSLCIFNELPLE
+262 
-275 PCDNE
+275 
-280 VMFSR
+280 
-285 PIGFVGSSTD
+285 
-295 AIDYAKDFLRRQS
+295 
-308 TLENL
+308 
-313 LSAKSPD
+313 
-320 DCDDANSIWS
+320 
-330 ILTDKLLY
+330 
-338 CQSDTSD
+338 
-345 SVRHFSYDSLKADS
+345 
-359 AKQRFFNA
+359 
-367 ALNNEPCLSNS
+367 
-378 YIDSCNMAELY
+378 
-389 RDQLYDTVPTP
+389 
-400 NKKKLNTA
+400 
-408 EATANSNEP
+408 
-417 TGKRVFPQ
+417 
-425 YVEDRYQDLEINTSY
+425 
-440 KYNPETSICATYLW
+440 
-454 TENIGYPKDLV
+454 
-465 TATAYHTEGYK
+465 
-476 LWFKQGRFPI
+476 
-486 GIDGEATAHLLDD
+486 
-499 TPIPVKTLID
+499 
-509 SGASRP
+509 
-515 ILSRHFYDTHPF
+515 
-527 LHTYPRY
+527 
-534 KIPPRGMVIG
+534 
-544 NDTVLPCDEAIA
+544 
-556 IMVKFSGHVFHM
+556 
-568 ICYLM
+568 M

-646 RLDIDLYS
+646 RLDIDLYA

-760 ILQRQKM
+760 ISQRQKM

-972 SDRSKKFCGITPY
+972 SDKSKKFCGITPY

-1025 LAIIDDCLVFSKKY
+1025 LAIMDDCLVFSKKY

-1137 KKGVPFYWGELQQ
+1137 KKGVPFHWGELQQ

-1486 IDVTRGQLPP
+1486 IDVTLRGQLPP

-1514 DLESL
+1514 DLERL

-1587 ERDYCRYVGRSQTVF
+1587 ERDYCRYVGRAQTVF

-1711 MERMSMDIKEMPE
+1711 MARMSMDIKEMPE

-1855 PFQMVFNNQPP
+1855 PFQMVFNKQPP
-1866 DRLSFDFD
+1866 DKLSFDFD

-1909 TESQLVR
+1909 AESQLVR

>member
-1 MCAKGNPTFSCP
+1 
-13 TIISSSDDESLGL
+13 
-26 ENNSKEDLFDFS
+26 
-38 LNTVNVSVNTEL
+38 
-50 PMNSS
+50 
-55 YGSEEEEFDFLHFYE
+55 
-70 ELSDYDF
+70 
-77 HRMMSVDDFTYSTA
+77 
-91 FSNEVFDNGEW
+91 
-102 YTYAGLETCNIMKST
+102 
-117 RHGKEL
+117 
-123 LSKSIQSTTQ
+123 
-133 GDSGIDNLTYLSG
+133 
-146 DDTKL
+146 
-151 GTDHTKADVYESS
+151 
-164 NDMSGGKSISENQNE
+164 
-179 SDSEL
+179 
-184 EDDFFSVPEE
+184 
-194 TEIFSE
+194 
-200 SDDGEYFSA
+200 
-209 DESLEGTL
+209 
-217 DASFKSIL
+217 
-225 CTVVSYQDNL
+225 
-235 GLNDLDPSTVGRSSE
+235 
-250 VPDPS
+250 
-255 DMWEDVD
+255 
-262 LSSLCIFNELPLE
+262 
-275 PCDNE
+275 
-280 VMFSR
+280 
-285 PIGFVGSSTD
+285 
-295 AIDYAKDFLRRQS
+295 
-308 TLENL
+308 
-313 LSAKSPD
+313 
-320 DCDDANSIWS
+320 
-330 ILTDKLLY
+330 
-338 CQSDTSD
+338 
-345 SVRHFSYDSLKADS
+345 
-359 AKQRFFNA
+359 
-367 ALNNEPCLSNS
+367 
-378 YIDSCNMAELY
+378 
-389 RDQLYDTVPTP
+389 
-400 NKKKLNTA
+400 
-408 EATANSNEP
+408 
-417 TGKRVFPQ
+417 
-425 YVEDRYQDLEINTSY
+425 
-440 KYNPETSICATYLW
+440 
-454 TENIGYPKDLV
+454 
-465 TATAYHTEGYK
+465 
-476 LWFKQGRFPI
+476 
-486 GIDGEATAHLLDD
+486 
-499 TPIPVKTLID
+499 
-509 SGASRP
+509 
-515 ILSRHFYDTHPF
+515 
-527 LHTYPRY
+527 
-534 KIPPRGMVIG
+534 MVIG
-544 NDTVLPCDEAIA
+544 NDTVLPCDKAIA
-556 IMVKFSGHVFHM
+556 IKVKFSGHVFHM

-606 RSLNLYAGDSIK
+606 RSLNLYAGDTIK

-624 KIVPMCLD
+624 KVVPMCLD

-639 MTLGEKK
+639 MNLGEKR

-654 RENEKVMVNL
+654 RENEKVIVNL
-664 KTERKDKLVQTIPAV
+664 KTERKDRLVQTLPAV
-679 ISQGTVFLT
+679 MSKGTIFLT
-688 AVNNTDTEW
+688 AVNNTDIEW
-697 KIDKYQMMGSL
+697 KIERYQMMGSL

-720 HSLQRIMSDNA
+720 HSLQRIMSENA

-760 ILQRQKM
+760 VLQRQKM
-767 EAERNTELK
+767 EAERNTQLK
-776 GRQSKGKEDFN
+776 SRQSKGKKDFN

-813 ECLENYIDLS
+813 ECLEKYIDLS

-829 REKKNLYKVLYKYKR
+829 REKRNLYKVLYKYKK

-854 CQNMEVE
+854 CQSMEVE

-935 LQPSIPLVKDAIQIL
+935 LQPSIPLVRDAIQIL
-950 GASGCET
+950 GASGCEI

-972 SDRSKKFCGITPY
+972 SERSKKFCGITPY

-1025 LAIIDDCLVFSKKY
+1025 LAIMDDCLVFSKKY

-1046 NLFKA
+1046 DLFKA

-1072 YMGHQVN
+1072 YMGHQVS
-1079 IIDGIPHITP
+1079 IIDWIPHITP

-1112 CGMVNYLSMFL
+1112 CGMVNYLSMIL

-1137 KKGVPFYWGELQQ
+1137 KKGVPFHWGELQQ
-1150 EAFDQIKKDLTEAPV
+1150 KAFEQIKKDLTEAPV

-1253 MNGKKEPPTLRLKKL
+1253 MNGKKEPPTLKLKKL

-1296 PDGEESCNDPIIP
+1296 PDSEESCNDPIIP

-1320 QHSPKFLDWLNTML
+1320 QHTPKFLDWLNIML
-1334 DSREMV
+1334 NSREMV

-1391 KSQIGIIEVKDAE
+1391 KGQIGIIEVKDTE
-1404 EVGQDE
+1404 EVGQGE
-1410 VQMVPNQQPNIEN
+1410 VQIVPNQQPDIED
-1423 NIMADIDNVN
+1423 NIMAEIDNVN
-1433 IPEIVSRSV
+1433 IPDIVSRPV
-1442 AQNMPKVNMTGLQV
+1442 VQNVPKVNMTGLQV
-1456 PPVLNEPIP
+1456 PSVLNEPIP
-1465 MKPVKRGTPVINYD
+1465 MKPVKKATSVINYD

-1486 IDVTRGQLPP
+1486 IDVTLKGQLPP
-1496 FDMEKSFDAIQ
+1496 FDMEKSFEAIQ

-1578 YFKDIVKYL
+1578 YFKDMVKYL
-1587 ERDYCRYVGRSQTVF
+1587 EKDYCRYVGKAQTVF

-1620 YGKENKG
+1620 YGKEDKG

-1652 AGHPGVIKLYE
+1652 AGHPGVIKLYD

-1687 CQSMKGKTDSPRIQ
+1687 CQSMKGKTDGPRIQ
-1701 YARIPLDTRT
+1701 YTRIPLDTRT
-1711 MERMSMDIKEMPE
+1711 MARMSMDIKEMPE

-1736 CEFTNWMKTI
+1736 CEFTN
-1746 PLADQKAQTIAM
+1746 
-1758 ALYFK
+1758 
-1763 ICCEYGTPKAI
+1763 
-1774 ICDEAPAF
+1774 
-1782 QSVALQEYFRALNI
+1782 
-1796 QPIYISPMNH
+1796 
-1806 GSNRSERYIR
+1806 
-1816 TLNDIITKCLVG
+1816 
-1828 TGSNWPLYVPSATF
+1828 
-1842 AMNCQVSQ
+1842 
-1850 VTGFS
+1850 
-1855 PFQMVFNNQPP
+1855 
-1866 DRLSFDFD
+1866 
-1874 PTKSG
+1874 
-1879 MKVDTPLYMI
+1879 
-1889 FMDQNKVLI
+1889 
-1898 NQLIMRRKKYE
+1898 
-1909 TESQLVR
+1909 
-1916 ESRKYP
+1916 
-1922 DTHGYAVGDL
+1922 
-1932 VLINHSP
+1932 
-1939 SSVLKAPSRKLKRNW
+1939 
-1954 VGPFK
+1954 
-1959 IQAIIDDS
+1959 
-1967 HYMISDWTGQ
+1967 
-1977 LSHKRFH
+1977 
-1984 VNRLKPFSLNL
+1984 
-1995 GKVKDG
+1995 
-2001 KLQTVHN
+2001 
-2008 TRELFR
+2008 
-2014 IWKNIKED
+2014 
-2022 IAIDTS
+2022 
-2028 SKHTQT
+2028 

>member
-1 MCAKGNPTFSCP
+1 M
-13 TIISSSDDESLGL
+13 
-26 ENNSKEDLFDFS
+26 
-38 LNTVNVSVNTEL
+38 
-50 PMNSS
+50 
-55 YGSEEEEFDFLHFYE
+55 
-70 ELSDYDF
+70 
-77 HRMMSVDDFTYSTA
+77 
-91 FSNEVFDNGEW
+91 
-102 YTYAGLETCNIMKST
+102 
-117 RHGKEL
+117 
-123 LSKSIQSTTQ
+123 
-133 GDSGIDNLTYLSG
+133 
-146 DDTKL
+146 
-151 GTDHTKADVYESS
+151 
-164 NDMSGGKSISENQNE
+164 
-179 SDSEL
+179 
-184 EDDFFSVPEE
+184 
-194 TEIFSE
+194 
-200 SDDGEYFSA
+200 
-209 DESLEGTL
+209 
-217 DASFKSIL
+217 
-225 CTVVSYQDNL
+225 
-235 GLNDLDPSTVGRSSE
+235 
-250 VPDPS
+250 
-255 DMWEDVD
+255 
-262 LSSLCIFNELPLE
+262 
-275 PCDNE
+275 
-280 VMFSR
+280 
-285 PIGFVGSSTD
+285 
-295 AIDYAKDFLRRQS
+295 
-308 TLENL
+308 
-313 LSAKSPD
+313 
-320 DCDDANSIWS
+320 
-330 ILTDKLLY
+330 
-338 CQSDTSD
+338 
-345 SVRHFSYDSLKADS
+345 
-359 AKQRFFNA
+359 
-367 ALNNEPCLSNS
+367 
-378 YIDSCNMAELY
+378 
-389 RDQLYDTVPTP
+389 
-400 NKKKLNTA
+400 
-408 EATANSNEP
+408 
-417 TGKRVFPQ
+417 
-425 YVEDRYQDLEINTSY
+425 
-440 KYNPETSICATYLW
+440 
-454 TENIGYPKDLV
+454 
-465 TATAYHTEGYK
+465 
-476 LWFKQGRFPI
+476 
-486 GIDGEATAHLLDD
+486 
-499 TPIPVKTLID
+499 
-509 SGASRP
+509 
-515 ILSRHFYDTHPF
+515 
-527 LHTYPRY
+527 
-534 KIPPRGMVIG
+534 
-544 NDTVLPCDEAIA
+544 
-556 IMVKFSGHVFHM
+556 
-568 ICYLM
+568 
-573 EVSKDYGLYIGQ
+573 
-585 KAMYELEGGADF
+585 
-597 RNLSFHFLM
+597 
-606 RSLNLYAGDSIK
+606 
-618 IKPGQT
+618 
-624 KIVPMCLD
+624 
-632 THAIKRD
+632 
-639 MTLGEKK
+639 
-646 RLDIDLYS
+646 
-654 RENEKVMVNL
+654 
-664 KTERKDKLVQTIPAV
+664 
-679 ISQGTVFLT
+679 
-688 AVNNTDTEW
+688 
-697 KIDKYQMMGSL
+697 
-708 DCRSLGYFHISR
+708 
-720 HSLQRIMSDNA
+720 
-731 NFLNDRE
+731 
-738 TVEYFNILME
+738 
-748 DHKNVMKFAQET
+748 
-760 ILQRQKM
+760 
-767 EAERNTELK
+767 
-776 GRQSKGKEDFN
+776 
-787 DSNMSEDNDPYPWLD
+787 
-802 KDDPRRNMTDR
+802 
-813 ECLENYIDLS
+813 
-823 DSDITE
+823 
-829 REKKNLYKVLYKYKR
+829 LYKYKK

-854 CQNMEVE
+854 CQSMEVE

-935 LQPSIPLVKDAIQIL
+935 LQPSIPLVRDAIQIL
-950 GASGCET
+950 GASGCEI

-972 SDRSKKFCGITPY
+972 SERSKKFCGITPY

-1015 QEIPDHRKNH
+1015 QEIHDHRKNH
-1025 LAIIDDCLVFSKKY
+1025 LAIMGDCLVFSKKY
-1039 DHLKHLT
+1039 NHLKHLT
-1046 NLFKA
+1046 DLFKT

-1072 YMGHQVN
+1072 YMGHQVS

-1137 KKGVPFYWGELQQ
+1137 KKGVPFHWGELQQ
-1150 EAFDQIKKDLTEAPV
+1150 KAFEQIKKDLTEAPV

-1171 EGHMVLVSDTSKI
+1171 EVHMVLVSDTSKI
-1184 ACGSALYQEQKGRYR
+1184 ACGSALYQEQKGKYR

-1284 KDMFVSDFLSRH
+1284 KDMFLSDFLSRH
-1296 PDGEESCNDPIIP
+1296 LDSEESCNDPIIP

-1320 QHSPKFLDWLNTML
+1320 QHSPKFLDWLNIML

-1340 AYKESPF
+1340 AYKENPF

-1380 YPLKGDHKKPE
+1380 YPLKEDHKKPE
-1391 KSQIGIIEVKDAE
+1391 KSQIGIIEVKDTE
-1404 EVGQDE
+1404 EVAQGE
-1410 VQMVPNQQPNIEN
+1410 VQIVPNQQPDIED
-1423 NIMADIDNVN
+1423 NIMAEIDNVN
-1433 IPEIVSRSV
+1433 IPDIVSRPV
-1442 AQNMPKVNMTGLQV
+1442 AQNVPKVNMMGLQV

-1465 MKPVKRGTPVINYD
+1465 MKPVKKATSVINYD

-1486 IDVTRGQLPP
+1486 IDVTLKGQLPQ
-1496 FDMEKSFDAIQ
+1496 FDMEKSFDAIK

-1565 SVKELKAEYHIDP
+1565 SVQELKVEYHVDP

-1587 ERDYCRYVGRSQTVF
+1587 EKDYCRYVGKAQTVF

-1620 YGKENKG
+1620 YGKKDKG

-1652 AGHPGVIKLYE
+1652 AGHPGVIKLYD

-1687 CQSMKGKTDSPRIQ
+1687 CQSMKGKTDGPRIQ

-1711 MERMSMDIKEMPE
+1711 MARMSMDIKEMPE
-1724 SELGFRHILVCV
+1724 SELDFRHILVCV

-1782 QSVALQEYFRALNI
+1782 QSVALQEYFKALNI

-1828 TGSNWPLYVPSATF
+1828 TGNNWPLYVPSATF

-1855 PFQMVFNNQPP
+1855 PFQMVYNKQPP
-1866 DRLSFDFD
+1866 DKLSFDFD

-1889 FMDQNKVLI
+1889 FMDQSKLLI
-1898 NQLIMRRKKYE
+1898 NQMIMRRKKYE
-1909 TESQLVR
+1909 AESQLVR

-1922 DTHGYAVGDL
+1922 DVHGYAIGDL

-1939 SSVLKAPSRKLKRNW
+1939 SSVLKAPSRKLKRDW

-1984 VNRLKPFSLNL
+1984 VNRLKPFSLSL

-2001 KLQTVHN
+2001 KLKTVHN

-2022 IAIDTS
+2022 IAIDKS
-2028 SKHTQT
+2028 SRHTQT

>member
-1 MCAKGNPTFSCP
+1 
-13 TIISSSDDESLGL
+13 
-26 ENNSKEDLFDFS
+26 
-38 LNTVNVSVNTEL
+38 
-50 PMNSS
+50 
-55 YGSEEEEFDFLHFYE
+55 
-70 ELSDYDF
+70 
-77 HRMMSVDDFTYSTA
+77 
-91 FSNEVFDNGEW
+91 
-102 YTYAGLETCNIMKST
+102 
-117 RHGKEL
+117 
-123 LSKSIQSTTQ
+123 
-133 GDSGIDNLTYLSG
+133 
-146 DDTKL
+146 
-151 GTDHTKADVYESS
+151 
-164 NDMSGGKSISENQNE
+164 
-179 SDSEL
+179 
-184 EDDFFSVPEE
+184 
-194 TEIFSE
+194 
-200 SDDGEYFSA
+200 
-209 DESLEGTL
+209 
-217 DASFKSIL
+217 
-225 CTVVSYQDNL
+225 
-235 GLNDLDPSTVGRSSE
+235 
-250 VPDPS
+250 
-255 DMWEDVD
+255 
-262 LSSLCIFNELPLE
+262 
-275 PCDNE
+275 
-280 VMFSR
+280 
-285 PIGFVGSSTD
+285 
-295 AIDYAKDFLRRQS
+295 
-308 TLENL
+308 
-313 LSAKSPD
+313 
-320 DCDDANSIWS
+320 
-330 ILTDKLLY
+330 
-338 CQSDTSD
+338 
-345 SVRHFSYDSLKADS
+345 
-359 AKQRFFNA
+359 
-367 ALNNEPCLSNS
+367 
-378 YIDSCNMAELY
+378 
-389 RDQLYDTVPTP
+389 
-400 NKKKLNTA
+400 
-408 EATANSNEP
+408 
-417 TGKRVFPQ
+417 
-425 YVEDRYQDLEINTSY
+425 
-440 KYNPETSICATYLW
+440 
-454 TENIGYPKDLV
+454 
-465 TATAYHTEGYK
+465 
-476 LWFKQGRFPI
+476 
-486 GIDGEATAHLLDD
+486 
-499 TPIPVKTLID
+499 
-509 SGASRP
+509 
-515 ILSRHFYDTHPF
+515 
-527 LHTYPRY
+527 
-534 KIPPRGMVIG
+534 MVIG

-606 RSLNLYAGDSIK
+606 RALNLYAGDTIK

-624 KIVPMCLD
+624 KVVPMCLD

-639 MTLGEKK
+639 MNLGEKK

-654 RENEKVMVNL
+654 RKNEKVMVNL
-664 KTERKDKLVQTIPAV
+664 KTERKDRLVQTLPAV
-679 ISQGTVFLT
+679 MSKGTIFLT
-688 AVNNTDTEW
+688 AVNNTDKEW
-697 KIDKYQMMGSL
+697 KINRYQMMGSL

-731 NFLNDRE
+731 NFLNDKE

-760 ILQRQKM
+760 VLQRQKM
-767 EAERNTELK
+767 EAERNTQLK
-776 GRQSKGKEDFN
+776 SRQSKGKKDFN

-829 REKKNLYKVLYKYKR
+829 REKNNLYKVLYKYKK

-854 CQNMEVE
+854 CQSMEVE
-861 LELRDETP
+861 LELKDETP

-935 LQPSIPLVKDAIQIL
+935 LQPSIPLVRDAIQIL
-950 GASGCET
+950 GASGCEI

-972 SDRSKKFCGITPY
+972 SERSKKFCGITPY

-1025 LAIIDDCLVFSKKY
+1025 LAIMDDCLVFSKKY

-1046 NLFKA
+1046 DLFKA

-1072 YMGHQVN
+1072 YMGHQVS

-1137 KKGVPFYWGELQQ
+1137 KKGVPFHWGELQQ
-1150 EAFDQIKKDLTEAPV
+1150 KAFEQIKKDLTEAPV

-1296 PDGEESCNDPIIP
+1296 PDSEESCNDPIIP

-1320 QHSPKFLDWLNTML
+1320 QHSPKFLDWLNIML

-1380 YPLKGDHKKPE
+1380 YPLKGDHNKPE
-1391 KSQIGIIEVKDAE
+1391 KSQIGIIEVKDTE
-1404 EVGQDE
+1404 EVGQGE
-1410 VQMVPNQQPNIEN
+1410 VQIVPNQQLDIEDN
-1423 NIMADIDNVN
+1423 MMAEIDNVN
-1433 IPEIVSRSV
+1433 IPDIVSRPV
-1442 AQNMPKVNMTGLQV
+1442 AQNVPKVNMTGLQV

-1465 MKPVKRGTPVINYD
+1465 MKPVKKATSVINYD
-1479 QILTPVN
+1479 PILTPVN
-1486 IDVTRGQLPP
+1486 IDVTLKGQLPP

-1565 SVKELKAEYHIDP
+1565 SVKELKAEYHVDP

-1587 ERDYCRYVGRSQTVF
+1587 EKDYCRYVGKAQTVF

-1620 YGKENKG
+1620 YGKEDKG

-1652 AGHPGVIKLYE
+1652 AGHPGVIKLYD

-1687 CQSMKGKTDSPRIQ
+1687 CQSMKGKTDGPKIQ

-1711 MERMSMDIKEMPE
+1711 MARMSMDIKEMPE

-1736 CEFTNWMKTI
+1736 CEFTNWMKTV

-1782 QSVALQEYFRALNI
+1782 QSVALQEYFKALNI

-1828 TGSNWPLYVPSATF
+1828 KGSNWPLYVPSATF

-1855 PFQMVFNNQPP
+1855 PFQMVYNKQPP
-1866 DRLSFDFD
+1866 DKLSFDFD

-1879 MKVDTPLYMI
+1879 IKVDTPLYMI
-1889 FMDQNKVLI
+1889 FMDQSKSLI
-1898 NQLIMRRKKYE
+1898 NQMIMRRKKYE
-1909 TESQLVR
+1909 AESQLVR

-1922 DTHGYAVGDL
+1922 DVHGYAIGDL

-1939 SSVLKAPSRKLKRNW
+1939 SSVLKAPSRKLKRDW

-1984 VNRLKPFSLNL
+1984 VNRLKPFSLSL

-2022 IAIDTS
+2022 IAIDKNS
-2028 SKHTQT
+2028 RHTQT